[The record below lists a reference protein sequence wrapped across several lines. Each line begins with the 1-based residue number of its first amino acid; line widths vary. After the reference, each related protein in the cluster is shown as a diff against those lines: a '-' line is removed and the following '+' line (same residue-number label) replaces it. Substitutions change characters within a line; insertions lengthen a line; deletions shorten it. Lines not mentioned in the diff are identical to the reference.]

1 MRQEC
6 INAVQNA
13 ASRKLTAQEI
23 QNIEDRIYRN
33 MRSIARD
40 DPASWRNLTEA
51 ERLRMAG
58 QKAADEILNEA
69 ALKKRR
75 VALTI
80 AARKRL
86 DDFINSYQGKDGKL
100 EALNRT
106 IAFHAD
112 GRSNF
117 LSVESRG
124 KATRDYALSQIQEAF
139 EAVDPR
145 FFHLFE
151 DEAGVRDIVYEIRGQ
166 ATGNAKAKAGAKAW
180 ADITELLRRRFNDA
194 GGDVG
199 FLENWGI
206 PQHHSMNKVGKVTQ
220 EQWVSD
226 VIGKLDRKYY
236 VKENGELMNDTEVSA
251 FLGEAYTTIATGGL
265 NKLSEGGLRLSGSRA
280 NRGNASR
287 QIHFKDGD
295 AYLEYQKQY
304 GEKSLWEV
312 MVGHLEGISKDIA
325 LVETYGPN
333 PDHVFRS
340 LLDELSAETAI
351 ANPQRTGRVKRLAN
365 STENLY
371 NFIAGKTQPIA
382 NPHIAQWSDNIRNW
396 MVASRL
402 GSALLAS
409 FSDLGTMYLS
419 AKVANLPMNKL
430 LMNQLEVMDPTN
442 RTELARARRAGLA
455 MESLLGSV
463 NRWAMDNMGP
473 STARWAATAVMRA
486 SGLTA
491 WSDAHKRA
499 YGVTMMGSLG
509 EVVHAHRDLS
519 QLPADDFRIIKSKG
533 VTERDW
539 SVWQLAERE
548 DWGKGNNTMLTP
560 ESIMRIPDDMVS
572 HLGPPERVKFDAMR
586 RLLGAVAEEVDMA
599 VITPGAREQMM
610 TGGGIQRGTWKGE
623 LTRSVFLFKSFPI
636 SVVMRHYS
644 RAMGMPSAGGR
655 AAYIAAFIASTTML
669 GALSQQLNDMAS
681 GRNPRAIVGEDAGK
695 FWIGALLK
703 GGGLGLYGDFLLSDH
718 TRYGSGALASMLGPV
733 AGLVDDVVKLG
744 QGIPLNAVEGKPEQT
759 GGDLVKLSK
768 GLIPGA
774 NLWYAKAALD
784 HMIFN
789 QMQEYFSPGYL
800 RKVEQRSKKNFNQ
813 TYWWR
818 PRDTTPGDAP
828 DLGKAIGK

>member
-6 INAVQNA
+6 IKAVQDA
-13 ASRKLTAQEI
+13 AKRTLTSREI

-33 MRSIARD
+33 MRQLARN
-40 DPASWRNLTEA
+40 DPASWRQMTEA
-51 ERLRMAG
+51 ERLRRAG
-58 QKAADEILNEA
+58 QLAADELKNEA
-69 ALKKRR
+69 GLKRRR

-80 AARKRL
+80 AARQRL
-86 DDFINSYQGKDGKL
+86 DAFINSYQGKDGKL

-112 GRSNF
+112 GKSNF

-151 DEAGVRDIVYEIRGQ
+151 DEASVRDLVYEIRGQ
-166 ATGNAKAKAGAKAW
+166 ATNNVRAKKGAKAW
-180 ADITELLRRRFNDA
+180 SDVTELLRRRFNDA
-194 GGDVG
+194 GGDIG
-199 FLENWGI
+199 YLENWGI
-206 PQHHSMNKVGKVTQ
+206 PQHHSMEKVSRVSQ
-220 EQWVSD
+220 DQWVSD

-236 VKENGELMNDTEVSA
+236 IKEDGQLMGDIEVSA
-251 FLGEAYTTIATGGL
+251 FLAEAYNTIATGGL
-265 NKLSEGGLRLSGSRA
+265 NKLSDSGMRLSGARA

-287 QIHFKDGD
+287 QIHFKDAD
-295 AYLEYQKQY
+295 SYLEYQQQY
-304 GEKSLWEV
+304 GDRSLWEV

-340 LLDELSAETAI
+340 ILDEVTAKT
-351 ANPQRTGRVKRLAN
+351 ATENPERTGRVKRLAN

-371 NFIAGKTQPIA
+371 NFISGKTQPIA
-382 NPHIAQWSDNIRNW
+382 NPHIARWSDNIRNW

-419 AKVANLPMNKL
+419 AKVTNLPMNQL
-430 LMNQLEVMDPTN
+430 FRNQLEAMDPTN

-473 STARWAATAVMRA
+473 SKARWAATAVMRA

-509 EVVHAHRDLS
+509 DIVTRTPDLAS
-519 QLPADDFRIIKSKG
+519 LDDADFRILKSKG
-533 VTERDW
+533 VTEQDF
-539 SVWQLAERE
+539 SVWKLADQE

-560 ESIMRIPDDMVS
+560 ESIMRIPDDAVK
-572 HLGPPERVKFDAMR
+572 HLGAPERVKFDAMR

-599 VITPGAREQMM
+599 VITPGAREQMV
-610 TGGGIQRGTWKGE
+610 TGGGLQRGTWKGE
-623 LTRSVFLFKSFPI
+623 LVRSVFLFKSFPI
-636 SVVMRHYS
+636 SVVMRHWS

-655 AAYIAAFIASTTML
+655 AAYIGTFIASTTIL

-681 GRNPRAIVGEDAGK
+681 GRNPREMTGEEAPK
-695 FWIGALLK
+695 FWLGALLK

-718 TRYGSGALASMLGPV
+718 TRYGGGALASMLGPV

-759 GGDLVKLSK
+759 GGDMVKLGK

-800 RKVEQRSKKNFNQ
+800 RKVEQRSKKQFNQ

-818 PRDTTPGDAP
+818 PQDTLPQ
-828 DLGKAIGK
+828 

>member
-6 INAVQNA
+6 INAVQQA
-13 ASRKLTAQEI
+13 ASRRLTQQEI
-23 QNIEDRIYRN
+23 KNIEDRIYRS
-33 MRSIARD
+33 MRQLARN
-40 DPASWRNLTEA
+40 DPASWRAMTDA
-51 ERLRMAG
+51 ERLRRAG
-58 QKAADEILNEA
+58 QLAANELTNEA

-80 AARKRL
+80 AARQRL
-86 DDFINSYQGKDGKL
+86 DAFIKTYQGKDGKL

-112 GRSNF
+112 GKSNF

-139 EAVDPR
+139 EAVDQR

-151 DEAGVRDIVYEIRGQ
+151 DEASVRDLVYEMRGQ
-166 ATGNAKAKAGAKAW
+166 DTGNVRAKKGAKAW
-180 ADITELLRRRFNDA
+180 AGVTELLRQRFNDA
-194 GGDVG
+194 GGDIG
-199 FLENWGI
+199 YLENWGI
-206 PQHHSMNKVGKVTQ
+206 PQHHSMEKVGRVPQDK
-220 EQWVSD
+220 WVSH

-236 VKENGELMNDTEVSA
+236 IKDDGQLMSDAELKT
-251 FLGEAYTTIATGGL
+251 FLGEAYNTIATGGL
-265 NKLSEGGLRLSGSRA
+265 NKLSDTGMRISGARS

-287 QIHFKDGD
+287 QIHFKDAD
-295 AYLEYQKQY
+295 SYLEYQREY
-304 GEKSLWEV
+304 GDRSLWEV

-340 LLDELSAETAI
+340 ILDEVTAEQAT
-351 ANPQRTGRVKRLAN
+351 ANPERTGRIKRLAN

-382 NPHIAQWSDNIRNW
+382 NPHIARWSDNIRNW

-409 FSDLGTMYLS
+409 FSDLGTMYMS
-419 AKVANLPMNKL
+419 AKVANIPMNRL
-430 LMNQLEVMDPTN
+430 FMNQLEAMNPAN

-473 STARWAATAVMRA
+473 SVSRWAATAVMRA

-491 WSDAHKRA
+491 WTDAHKRA

-509 EVVHAHRDLS
+509 EVVSRAPDLRS
-519 QLPADDFRIIKSKG
+519 LDDSDFRILKSKG
-533 VTERDW
+533 ITEQDF
-539 SVWQLAERE
+539 SVWKLAQQE
-548 DWGKGNNTMLTP
+548 DWGNGNTTMLTP
-560 ESIMRIPDDMVS
+560 ESIMRIPDAAVM
-572 HLGPPERVKFDAMR
+572 HLGLPERVRFEAMR
-586 RLLGAVAEEVDMA
+586 RLLAAVSEEVDMA
-599 VITPGAREQMM
+599 VITPGAREQLL
-610 TGGGIQRGTWKGE
+610 TGGGLQRGTWKGE

-636 SVVMRHYS
+636 SVVLRHWT

-655 AAYIAAFIASTTML
+655 AAYIAAFLASTTML
-669 GALSQQLNDMAS
+669 GALSQQLNDLAS
-681 GRNPRAIVGEDAGK
+681 GRNPREMTGKDAGK
-695 FWIGALLK
+695 FWLGALLK

-718 TRYGSGALASMLGPV
+718 TRYGGGALASMLGPV
-733 AGLVDDVVKLG
+733 AGLVDDVVKLA

-759 GGDLVKLSK
+759 GGDLVKLGK

-789 QMQEYFSPGYL
+789 QLQEYFSPGYL
-800 RKVEQRSKKNFNQ
+800 RKMEQRSKKEFNQ

-818 PRDTTPGDAP
+818 PQDVTPE
-828 DLGKAIGK
+828 

>member
-6 INAVQNA
+6 INAVQQA
-13 ASRKLTAQEI
+13 AQRTLTAREI

-33 MRSIARD
+33 MRQLARN
-40 DPASWRNLTEA
+40 DPASWRQMTDA
-51 ERLRMAG
+51 ERLRHAG
-58 QKAADEILNEA
+58 QLAADELQQEA
-69 ALKKRR
+69 GLKRRR

-80 AARKRL
+80 AARQRL
-86 DDFINSYQGKDGKL
+86 DAFINGYQGTDGKL
-100 EALNRT
+100 GALNRT
-106 IAFHAD
+106 IAFSAD
-112 GRSNF
+112 GKSNF

-151 DEAGVRDIVYEIRGQ
+151 DEKGVRDLVFEIRGQ
-166 ATGNAKAKAGAKAW
+166 DTGNIKAKKGAKAW
-180 ADITELLRRRFNDA
+180 ADVTELLRRRFNDA
-194 GGDVG
+194 GGDIG
-199 FLENWGI
+199 YLENWGI
-206 PQHHSMNKVGKVTQ
+206 PQHHSMEKVGRATR

-236 VKENGELMNDTEVSA
+236 IKEDGQLMSDAEVTA
-251 FLGEAYTTIATGGL
+251 FLGEAYNTIATGGL
-265 NKLSEGGLRLSGSRA
+265 NKLSDSGMRLSGARA

-287 QIHFKDGD
+287 QIHFKDAD
-295 AYLEYQKQY
+295 SYLEYQRQY
-304 GEKSLWEV
+304 GDRSLWEV

-333 PDHVFRS
+333 PDHVFRAI
-340 LLDELSAETAI
+340 LDEVTAETATV
-351 ANPQRTGRVKRLAN
+351 NPQRTGQVKRMAN

-371 NFIAGKTQPIA
+371 NFISGKTQPIA

-396 MVASRL
+396 LVASRL

-419 AKVANLPMNKL
+419 AKVTNLPMNQL
-430 LMNQLEVMDPTN
+430 FRNQLEAMDPTN

-473 STARWAATAVMRA
+473 SKARWAATAVMRA

-509 EVVHAHRDLS
+509 EVVSRSPDLRS
-519 QLPADDFRIIKSKG
+519 LDGGDFRILKSKG
-533 VTERDW
+533 ITEQDF
-539 SVWQLAERE
+539 SVWKLADQE

-560 ESIMRIPDDMVS
+560 ESIMRIPDDAVK
-572 HLGPPERVKFDAMR
+572 HLGAPERVKFEAMR
-586 RLLGAVAEEVDMA
+586 KLLGAVTEEVDMA
-599 VITPGAREQMM
+599 VITPGVREQVF
-610 TGGGIQRGTWKGE
+610 TGSGIQRGTWKGE

-636 SVVMRHYS
+636 SVVMRHWH

-655 AAYIAAFIASTTML
+655 AAYIATFIASTTLL

-681 GRNPRAIVGEDAGK
+681 GRNPREMAGK
-695 FWIGALLK
+695 DAAKFWLGALLK

-733 AGLVDDVVKLG
+733 AGLVDDVIKIG
-744 QGIPLNAVEGKPEQT
+744 QGIPLNAIEGKSEQT
-759 GGDLVKLSK
+759 GGDLVKLGK
-768 GLIPGA
+768 GLTPGA
-774 NLWYAKAALD
+774 NIWYLKAALD

-800 RKVEQRSKKNFNQ
+800 RKMEQRSKKEFNQ

-818 PRDTTPGDAP
+818 PQDVTPQ
-828 DLGKAIGK
+828 

>member
-6 INAVQNA
+6 INAVQQA
-13 ASRKLTAQEI
+13 ASRRLTQQEI
-23 QNIEDRIYRN
+23 KNIEDRIYRN
-33 MRSIARD
+33 MRQLARN
-40 DPASWRNLTEA
+40 DPASWRAMTDA
-51 ERLRMAG
+51 ERLRRAG
-58 QKAADEILNEA
+58 QLAANELTNEA

-80 AARKRL
+80 AARQRL
-86 DDFINSYQGKDGKL
+86 DAFIKTYQGKDGKL

-112 GRSNF
+112 GKSNF

-151 DEAGVRDIVYEIRGQ
+151 DEASVRDLVYEMRGQ
-166 ATGNAKAKAGAKAW
+166 DTGNVRAKKGAKAW
-180 ADITELLRRRFNDA
+180 AGVTELLRQRFNDA
-194 GGDVG
+194 GGDIG
-199 FLENWGI
+199 YLENWGI
-206 PQHHSMNKVGKVTQ
+206 PQHHSMEKVGRVPQDK
-220 EQWVSD
+220 WVSD
-226 VIGKLDRKYY
+226 VIDKLDRKYY
-236 VKENGELMNDTEVSA
+236 IKDDGQLMSDAELTT
-251 FLGEAYTTIATGGL
+251 FLGEAYNTIATGGL
-265 NKLSEGGLRLSGSRA
+265 NKLSDTGMRISGARS

-287 QIHFKDGD
+287 QIHFKDAD
-295 AYLEYQKQY
+295 SYLEYQREY
-304 GEKSLWEV
+304 GDRSLWEV

-340 LLDELSAETAI
+340 ILDEVTAEQAT
-351 ANPQRTGRVKRLAN
+351 ANPECTGRIKRLAN

-382 NPHIAQWSDNIRNW
+382 NPHIARWSDNIRNW

-409 FSDLGTMYLS
+409 FSDLGTMYMS
-419 AKVANLPMNKL
+419 AKVANIPMNRL
-430 LMNQLEVMDPTN
+430 FMNQLEAMNPAN
-442 RTELARARRAGLA
+442 RMELARARRAGLA

-473 STARWAATAVMRA
+473 SVSRWAATAVMRA

-491 WSDAHKRA
+491 WTDAHKRA

-509 EVVHAHRDLS
+509 EVVSRAPDLRS
-519 QLPADDFRIIKSKG
+519 LDDSDFRILKSKG
-533 VTERDW
+533 ITEQDF
-539 SVWQLAERE
+539 SVWKLAQQE
-548 DWGKGNNTMLTP
+548 DWGNGNTTMLTP
-560 ESIMRIPDDMVS
+560 ESIMRIPDAAVM
-572 HLGPPERVKFDAMR
+572 HLGLPERVRFEAMR
-586 RLLGAVAEEVDMA
+586 RLLAAVSEEVDMA
-599 VITPGAREQMM
+599 VITPGAREQLF
-610 TGGGIQRGTWKGE
+610 TGGGLQRGTWKGE

-636 SVVMRHYS
+636 SVVLRHWT

-655 AAYIAAFIASTTML
+655 AAYIAAFLASTTML

-681 GRNPRAIVGEDAGK
+681 GRNPREMVGKDAGK
-695 FWIGALLK
+695 FWLGALLK

-718 TRYGSGALASMLGPV
+718 TRYGGGALASMLGPV
-733 AGLVDDVVKLG
+733 AGLVDDVVKLA

-759 GGDLVKLSK
+759 GGDLVKLGK

-789 QMQEYFSPGYL
+789 QLQEYFSPGYL
-800 RKVEQRSKKNFNQ
+800 RKVEQRSKKQFNQ

-818 PRDTTPGDAP
+818 PQDVTPE
-828 DLGKAIGK
+828 

>member
-6 INAVQNA
+6 INAVQQA
-13 ASRKLTAQEI
+13 ASRRLTQQEI
-23 QNIEDRIYRN
+23 KNIEDRIYRN
-33 MRSIARD
+33 MRQLARN
-40 DPASWRNLTEA
+40 DPASWRAMTDA
-51 ERLRMAG
+51 ERLRRAG
-58 QKAADEILNEA
+58 QLAANELTNEA

-80 AARKRL
+80 AARQRL
-86 DDFINSYQGKDGKL
+86 DAFIKTYQGKDGKL

-112 GRSNF
+112 GKSNF

-139 EAVDPR
+139 EAVDSR

-151 DEAGVRDIVYEIRGQ
+151 DEASVRDLVYEMRGQ
-166 ATGNAKAKAGAKAW
+166 DTGNVRAKKGAKAW
-180 ADITELLRRRFNDA
+180 AGVTELLRQRFNDA
-194 GGDVG
+194 GGDIG
-199 FLENWGI
+199 YLENWGI
-206 PQHHSMNKVGKVTQ
+206 PQHHSMEKVGRVPQDK
-220 EQWVSD
+220 WVSD

-236 VKENGELMNDTEVSA
+236 IKDDGQLMSDAELKT
-251 FLGEAYTTIATGGL
+251 FLGEAYNTIATGGL
-265 NKLSEGGLRLSGSRA
+265 NKLSDTGMRISGARS

-287 QIHFKDGD
+287 QIHFKDAD
-295 AYLEYQKQY
+295 SYLEYQREY
-304 GEKSLWEV
+304 GDRSLWEV

-340 LLDELSAETAI
+340 ILDEVTAEQAT
-351 ANPQRTGRVKRLAN
+351 ANPERTGRIKRLAN

-382 NPHIAQWSDNIRNW
+382 NPHIARWSDNIRNW

-409 FSDLGTMYLS
+409 FSDLGTMYMS
-419 AKVANLPMNKL
+419 AKVANIPMNRL
-430 LMNQLEVMDPTN
+430 FMNQLEAMNPAN

-473 STARWAATAVMRA
+473 SVSRWAATAVMRA

-491 WSDAHKRA
+491 WTDAHKRA

-509 EVVHAHRDLS
+509 EVVSRAPDLRS
-519 QLPADDFRIIKSKG
+519 LDDSDFRILKSKG
-533 VTERDW
+533 ITEQDF
-539 SVWQLAERE
+539 SVWKLAQQE
-548 DWGKGNNTMLTP
+548 DWGNGNTTMLTP
-560 ESIMRIPDDMVS
+560 ESIMRIPDAAVM
-572 HLGPPERVKFDAMR
+572 HLGLPERVRFEAMR
-586 RLLGAVAEEVDMA
+586 RLLAAVSEEVDMA
-599 VITPGAREQMM
+599 VITPGAREKLL
-610 TGGGIQRGTWKGE
+610 TGGGLQRGTWKGE

-636 SVVMRHYS
+636 SVVLRHWT

-655 AAYIAAFIASTTML
+655 AAYIAAFLASTTML
-669 GALSQQLNDMAS
+669 GALSQQLNDLAS
-681 GRNPRAIVGEDAGK
+681 GRNPREMTGKDAGK
-695 FWIGALLK
+695 FWLGALLK

-718 TRYGSGALASMLGPV
+718 TRYGGGALASMLGPV
-733 AGLVDDVVKLG
+733 AGLVDDVVKLA

-759 GGDLVKLSK
+759 GGDLVKLGK

-789 QMQEYFSPGYL
+789 QLQEYFSPGYL
-800 RKVEQRSKKNFNQ
+800 RKMEQRSKKEFNQ

-818 PRDTTPGDAP
+818 PQDVTPE
-828 DLGKAIGK
+828 

>member
-6 INAVQNA
+6 INAVQQA
-13 ASRKLTAQEI
+13 AQRTLTAREI

-33 MRSIARD
+33 MRQLARN
-40 DPASWRNLTEA
+40 DPASWRQMTDA
-51 ERLRMAG
+51 ERLRRAG
-58 QKAADEILNEA
+58 QLAADELQQEA
-69 ALKKRR
+69 GLKRRR

-80 AARKRL
+80 AARQRL
-86 DDFINSYQGKDGKL
+86 DAFINGYQGTDGKL
-100 EALNRT
+100 GALNRT
-106 IAFHAD
+106 IAFSAD
-112 GRSNF
+112 GKSNF

-151 DEAGVRDIVYEIRGQ
+151 DEKGVRDLVFEIRGQ
-166 ATGNAKAKAGAKAW
+166 DTGNIKAKKGAKAW
-180 ADITELLRRRFNDA
+180 ADVTELLRRRFNDA
-194 GGDVG
+194 GGDIG
-199 FLENWGI
+199 YLENWGI
-206 PQHHSMNKVGKVTQ
+206 PQHHSMEKVGRATR

-236 VKENGELMNDTEVSA
+236 IKEDGQLMSDAEVTA
-251 FLGEAYTTIATGGL
+251 FLGEAYNTIATGGL
-265 NKLSEGGLRLSGSRA
+265 NKLSDSGMRLSGARA

-287 QIHFKDGD
+287 QIHFKDAD
-295 AYLEYQKQY
+295 SYLEYQRQY
-304 GEKSLWEV
+304 GDRSLWEV

-340 LLDELSAETAI
+340 ILDEVTAETAT
-351 ANPQRTGRVKRLAN
+351 ANPERTGTIKNLAN
-365 STENLY
+365 KTENLY
-371 NFIAGKTQPIA
+371 NFISGRTQPVA
-382 NPHIAQWSDNIRNW
+382 NQLIAQWSDNIRNW
-396 MVASRL
+396 LVASRL

-419 AKVANLPMNKL
+419 AKVTNLPMNQL
-430 LMNQLEVMDPTN
+430 FRNQLEAMDPTN

-473 STARWAATAVMRA
+473 SKARWAATAVMRA
-486 SGLTA
+486 SGLVA

-499 YGVTMMGSLG
+499 YGVTMMGSIG
-509 EVVHAHRDLS
+509 DVVGRTADLRS
-519 QLPADDFRIIKSKG
+519 LDDGDFRILKSKG
-533 VTERDW
+533 VTENDFA
-539 SVWQLAERE
+539 VWKLADQE

-560 ESIMRIPDDMVS
+560 ESIMRIPDDAVK
-572 HLGPPERVKFDAMR
+572 HLGAPERVKFEAMR

-599 VITPGAREQMM
+599 VITPGAREQLFT
-610 TGGGIQRGTWKGE
+610 TGGGQQRGTWKGE
-623 LTRSVFLFKSFPI
+623 LVRSVFLFKSFPI
-636 SVVMRHYS
+636 SVVMRHWS

-655 AAYIAAFIASTTML
+655 AAYIGAFIASTTML

-681 GRNPRAIVGEDAGK
+681 GRNPRDMTGEDAPK
-695 FWIGALLK
+695 FWLGALLK

-718 TRYGSGALASMLGPV
+718 TRYGGGALASMLGPV

-759 GGDLVKLSK
+759 GGDLVKLGK

-789 QMQEYFSPGYL
+789 QLQEYFSPGYL

-818 PRDTTPGDAP
+818 PQDVTPQ
-828 DLGKAIGK
+828 

>member
-6 INAVQNA
+6 INAVQQA
-13 ASRKLTAQEI
+13 ASRRLTQQEI
-23 QNIEDRIYRN
+23 KNIEDRIYRN
-33 MRSIARD
+33 MRQLARN
-40 DPASWRNLTEA
+40 DPASWRAMTDA
-51 ERLRMAG
+51 ERLRRAG
-58 QKAADEILNEA
+58 QLAANELTNEA

-80 AARKRL
+80 AARQRL
-86 DDFINSYQGKDGKL
+86 DAFIKTYQGKDGKL

-112 GRSNF
+112 GKSNF

-139 EAVDPR
+139 ETVDPR

-151 DEAGVRDIVYEIRGQ
+151 DEASVRDLVYEMRGQ
-166 ATGNAKAKAGAKAW
+166 DTGNVRAKKGAKAW
-180 ADITELLRRRFNDA
+180 AGVTELLRQRFNDA
-194 GGDVG
+194 GGDIG
-199 FLENWGI
+199 YLENWGI
-206 PQHHSMNKVGKVTQ
+206 PQHHSMEKVGRVPQDK
-220 EQWVSD
+220 WVSD

-236 VKENGELMNDTEVSA
+236 IKDDGQLMSDAELKT
-251 FLGEAYTTIATGGL
+251 FLGEAYNTIATGGL
-265 NKLSEGGLRLSGSRA
+265 NKLSDTGMRTSGARS

-287 QIHFKDGD
+287 QIHFKDAD
-295 AYLEYQKQY
+295 SYLEYQREY
-304 GEKSLWEV
+304 GDRSLWEV

-340 LLDELSAETAI
+340 ILDEVTAEQAT
-351 ANPQRTGRVKRLAN
+351 ANPERTGRIKRLAN

-382 NPHIAQWSDNIRNW
+382 NPHIARWSDNIRNW

-409 FSDLGTMYLS
+409 FSDLGTMYMS
-419 AKVANLPMNKL
+419 AKVANIPMNRL
-430 LMNQLEVMDPTN
+430 FMNQLEAMNPAN

-473 STARWAATAVMRA
+473 SVSRWAATAVMRA

-491 WSDAHKRA
+491 WTDAHKRA

-509 EVVHAHRDLS
+509 EVVSRAPDLRS
-519 QLPADDFRIIKSKG
+519 LDDSDFRILKSKG
-533 VTERDW
+533 ITEQDF
-539 SVWQLAERE
+539 SVWKLAQQE
-548 DWGKGNNTMLTP
+548 DWGNGNTTMLTP
-560 ESIMRIPDDMVS
+560 ESIMRIPDAAVM
-572 HLGPPERVKFDAMR
+572 HLGLPERVRFEAMR
-586 RLLGAVAEEVDMA
+586 RLLAAVSEEVDMA
-599 VITPGAREQMM
+599 VITPGAREQLL
-610 TGGGIQRGTWKGE
+610 TGGGLQRGTWKGE

-636 SVVMRHYS
+636 SVVLRHWT

-655 AAYIAAFIASTTML
+655 AAYIAAFLASTTML
-669 GALSQQLNDMAS
+669 GALSQQLNDLAS
-681 GRNPRAIVGEDAGK
+681 GRNPREMTGKDAGK
-695 FWIGALLK
+695 FWLGALLK

-718 TRYGSGALASMLGPV
+718 TRYGGGALASMLGPV
-733 AGLVDDVVKLG
+733 AGLVDDVVKLA

-759 GGDLVKLSK
+759 GGDLVKLGK

-789 QMQEYFSPGYL
+789 QLQEYFSPGYL
-800 RKVEQRSKKNFNQ
+800 RKMEQRSKKEFNQ

-818 PRDTTPGDAP
+818 PQDVTPE
-828 DLGKAIGK
+828 

>member
-6 INAVQNA
+6 INAVQQA
-13 ASRKLTAQEI
+13 ASRRLTQQEI

-33 MRSIARD
+33 MRQLARN
-40 DPASWRNLTEA
+40 DPASWRAMTDA
-51 ERLRMAG
+51 ERLRRAG
-58 QKAADEILNEA
+58 QLAANELTNEA
-69 ALKKRR
+69 ALKRRR

-80 AARKRL
+80 AARQRL
-86 DDFINSYQGKDGKL
+86 DAFIKTYQGKDGKL

-112 GRSNF
+112 GKSNF

-151 DEAGVRDIVYEIRGQ
+151 DEASVRDLVYEMRGQ
-166 ATGNAKAKAGAKAW
+166 DTGNVRAKKGAKAW
-180 ADITELLRRRFNDA
+180 AGVTELLRQRFNDA
-194 GGDVG
+194 GGDIG
-199 FLENWGI
+199 YLENWGI
-206 PQHHSMNKVGKVTQ
+206 PQHHSMEKVGRVSQDK
-220 EQWVSD
+220 WISD

-236 VKENGELMNDTEVSA
+236 IKDDGQLMSDAELKA
-251 FLGEAYTTIATGGL
+251 FLGEAYNTIATGGL
-265 NKLSEGGLRLSGSRA
+265 NKLSDTGMRISGARS

-287 QIHFKDGD
+287 QIHFKDAD
-295 AYLEYQKQY
+295 SYLEYQREY
-304 GEKSLWEV
+304 GDRSLWEV

-340 LLDELSAETAI
+340 ILDEVTAEQAT
-351 ANPQRTGRVKRLAN
+351 ANPERTGRIKRLAN

-382 NPHIAQWSDNIRNW
+382 NPHIARWSDNIRNW

-409 FSDLGTMYLS
+409 FSDLGTMYMS
-419 AKVANLPMNKL
+419 AKVANIPMNRL
-430 LMNQLEVMDPTN
+430 FMNQLEAMNPAN

-473 STARWAATAVMRA
+473 SVSRWAATAVMRA

-491 WSDAHKRA
+491 WTDAHKRA

-509 EVVHAHRDLS
+509 EVVSMAPDLRS
-519 QLPADDFRIIKSKG
+519 LDDSDFRILKSKG
-533 VTERDW
+533 ITEQDF
-539 SVWQLAERE
+539 SVWKLAQQE
-548 DWGKGNNTMLTP
+548 DWGNGNTTMLTP
-560 ESIMRIPDDMVS
+560 ESIMRIPDAAVM
-572 HLGPPERVKFDAMR
+572 HLGLPERVRFEAMR
-586 RLLGAVAEEVDMA
+586 RLLAAVSEEVDMA
-599 VITPGAREQMM
+599 VITPGAREQLL
-610 TGGGIQRGTWKGE
+610 TGGGLQRGTWKGE
-623 LTRSVFLFKSFPI
+623 LTSSVFLFKSFPI
-636 SVVMRHYS
+636 SVVLRHWT

-655 AAYIAAFIASTTML
+655 AAYIAAFLASTTML

-681 GRNPRAIVGEDAGK
+681 GRNPREMVGKDAGK
-695 FWIGALLK
+695 FWLGALLK

-718 TRYGSGALASMLGPV
+718 TRYGGGALASMLGPV
-733 AGLVDDVVKLG
+733 AGLVDDVVKLA

-759 GGDLVKLSK
+759 GGDLVKLGK

-789 QMQEYFSPGYL
+789 QLQEYFSPGYL
-800 RKVEQRSKKNFNQ
+800 RKVEQRSKKQFNQ

-818 PRDTTPGDAP
+818 PQDVTPE
-828 DLGKAIGK
+828 

>member
-6 INAVQNA
+6 INAVQQA
-13 ASRKLTAQEI
+13 ASRRLTQQEI
-23 QNIEDRIYRN
+23 QNIEDRIYRK
-33 MRSIARD
+33 MRQLARN
-40 DPASWRNLTEA
+40 DPASWRAMTDA
-51 ERLRMAG
+51 ERLRRAG
-58 QKAADEILNEA
+58 QLAANELTNEA
-69 ALKKRR
+69 ALKRRR

-86 DDFINSYQGKDGKL
+86 DAFIKTYQGKDGKL

-112 GRSNF
+112 GKSNF

-151 DEAGVRDIVYEIRGQ
+151 DEASVRDLVYEMRGQ
-166 ATGNAKAKAGAKAW
+166 DTGNVRAKKGAKAW
-180 ADITELLRRRFNDA
+180 AGVTELLRQRFNDA
-194 GGDVG
+194 GGDIG
-199 FLENWGI
+199 YLENWGI
-206 PQHHSMNKVGKVTQ
+206 PQHHSMEKVGRVSQDK
-220 EQWVSD
+220 WISD

-236 VKENGELMNDTEVSA
+236 IKDDGQLMSDAELKT
-251 FLGEAYTTIATGGL
+251 FLGEAYNTIATGGL
-265 NKLSEGGLRLSGSRA
+265 NKLSDTGMRISGARS

-287 QIHFKDGD
+287 QIHFKDAD
-295 AYLEYQKQY
+295 SYLEYQREY
-304 GEKSLWEV
+304 GDRSLWEV

-340 LLDELSAETAI
+340 ILDEVTAEQAT
-351 ANPQRTGRVKRLAN
+351 ANPERTGRIKRLAN

-382 NPHIAQWSDNIRNW
+382 NPHIARWSDNIRNW

-409 FSDLGTMYLS
+409 FSDLGTMYMS
-419 AKVANLPMNKL
+419 AKVANIPMNRL
-430 LMNQLEVMDPTN
+430 FMNQLEAMNPAN

-473 STARWAATAVMRA
+473 SVSRWAATAVMRA

-491 WSDAHKRA
+491 WTDAHKRA

-509 EVVHAHRDLS
+509 EVVSRSPDLRS
-519 QLPADDFRIIKSKG
+519 LDDSDFRILKSKG
-533 VTERDW
+533 ITEQDF
-539 SVWQLAERE
+539 SVWKLAQQE
-548 DWGKGNNTMLTP
+548 DWGNGNTTMLTP
-560 ESIMRIPDDMVS
+560 ESIMRIPDAAVM
-572 HLGPPERVKFDAMR
+572 HLGLPERVRFEAMR
-586 RLLGAVAEEVDMA
+586 RLLAAVSEEVDMA
-599 VITPGAREQMM
+599 VITPGAREQLL
-610 TGGGIQRGTWKGE
+610 TGGGLQRGTWKGE

-636 SVVMRHYS
+636 SVVLRHWT

-655 AAYIAAFIASTTML
+655 AAYIAAFLASTTML
-669 GALSQQLNDMAS
+669 GALSQQLNDIAS
-681 GRNPRAIVGEDAGK
+681 GRNPREMVGKDAGK
-695 FWIGALLK
+695 FWLGALLK

-718 TRYGSGALASMLGPV
+718 TRYGGGALASMLGPV
-733 AGLVDDVVKLG
+733 AGLVDDVVKLA

-759 GGDLVKLSK
+759 GGDLVKLGK

-789 QMQEYFSPGYL
+789 QLQEYFSPGYL
-800 RKVEQRSKKNFNQ
+800 RKVEQRSKKQFNQ

-818 PRDTTPGDAP
+818 PQDVTPE
-828 DLGKAIGK
+828 

>member
-6 INAVQNA
+6 INAVQQA
-13 ASRKLTAQEI
+13 ASRRLTQQEI

-33 MRSIARD
+33 MRQLARN
-40 DPASWRNLTEA
+40 DPASWRAMTDA
-51 ERLRMAG
+51 ERLRRAG
-58 QKAADEILNEA
+58 QLAANELTNEA

-75 VALTI
+75 VALAI
-80 AARKRL
+80 AARQRL
-86 DDFINSYQGKDGKL
+86 DAFIKTYQGKDGKL

-112 GRSNF
+112 GKSNF

-151 DEAGVRDIVYEIRGQ
+151 DEASVRDLVYEMRGQ
-166 ATGNAKAKAGAKAW
+166 DTGNVRAKKGAKAW
-180 ADITELLRRRFNDA
+180 AGVTELLRQRFNDA
-194 GGDVG
+194 GGDIG
-199 FLENWGI
+199 YLENWGI
-206 PQHHSMNKVGKVTQ
+206 PQHHSMEKVGRVPQDK
-220 EQWVSD
+220 WVSD

-236 VKENGELMNDTEVSA
+236 IKDDGQLMSDAELTT
-251 FLGEAYTTIATGGL
+251 FLGEAYNTIATGGL
-265 NKLSEGGLRLSGSRA
+265 NKLSDTGMRISGARS

-287 QIHFKDGD
+287 QIHFKDAD
-295 AYLEYQKQY
+295 SYLEYQREY
-304 GEKSLWEV
+304 GDRSLWEV

-340 LLDELSAETAI
+340 ILDEVTAEQAT
-351 ANPQRTGRVKRLAN
+351 ANPERTGRIKRLAN

-382 NPHIAQWSDNIRNW
+382 NPHIARWSDNIRNW

-409 FSDLGTMYLS
+409 FSDLGTMYMS
-419 AKVANLPMNKL
+419 AKVANIPMNRL
-430 LMNQLEVMDPTN
+430 FMNQLEAMNPAN

-473 STARWAATAVMRA
+473 SVSRWAATAVMRA

-491 WSDAHKRA
+491 WTDAHKRA

-509 EVVHAHRDLS
+509 EVVSRAPDLRS
-519 QLPADDFRIIKSKG
+519 LDDSDFRILKSKG
-533 VTERDW
+533 ITEQDF
-539 SVWQLAERE
+539 SVWKLAQQE
-548 DWGKGNNTMLTP
+548 DWGNGNTTMLTP
-560 ESIMRIPDDMVS
+560 ESIMRIPDAAVM
-572 HLGPPERVKFDAMR
+572 HLGLPERVRFEAMR
-586 RLLGAVAEEVDMA
+586 RLLAAVSEEVDMA
-599 VITPGAREQMM
+599 VITPGAREQLL
-610 TGGGIQRGTWKGE
+610 TGGGLQRGTWKGE

-636 SVVMRHYS
+636 SVVLRHWT

-655 AAYIAAFIASTTML
+655 AAYIAAFLASTTML
-669 GALSQQLNDMAS
+669 GALSQQLNDLAS
-681 GRNPRAIVGEDAGK
+681 GRNPREMTGKDAGK
-695 FWIGALLK
+695 FWLGALLK

-718 TRYGSGALASMLGPV
+718 TRYGGGALASMLGPV
-733 AGLVDDVVKLG
+733 AGLVDDVVKLA

-759 GGDLVKLSK
+759 GGDLVKLGK

-800 RKVEQRSKKNFNQ
+800 RKIEQRSKKEFNQ

-818 PRDTTPGDAP
+818 PQDVTPQ
-828 DLGKAIGK
+828 

>member
-6 INAVQNA
+6 INAVQQA
-13 ASRKLTAQEI
+13 AQRTLTAREI

-33 MRSIARD
+33 MRQLARN
-40 DPASWRNLTEA
+40 DPASWRQMTDA
-51 ERLRMAG
+51 ERLRRAG
-58 QKAADEILNEA
+58 QLAADELQQEA
-69 ALKKRR
+69 GLKRRR

-80 AARKRL
+80 AARQRL
-86 DDFINSYQGKDGKL
+86 DAFINSYQGTDGKL

-112 GRSNF
+112 GKSNF

-151 DEAGVRDIVYEIRGQ
+151 DEKGVRDLVFEIRGQ
-166 ATGNAKAKAGAKAW
+166 DTGNVKAKKGAKAW
-180 ADITELLRRRFNDA
+180 ADVTELLRRRFNDA
-194 GGDVG
+194 GGDIG
-199 FLENWGI
+199 YLENWGI
-206 PQHHSMNKVGKVTQ
+206 PQHHSMEKVGRATR

-236 VKENGELMNDTEVSA
+236 IKEDGQLMSDAEVTA
-251 FLGEAYTTIATGGL
+251 FLGEAYNTIATGGL
-265 NKLSEGGLRLSGSRA
+265 NKLSDSGMRLSGSRA

-287 QIHFKDGD
+287 QIHFKDAD
-295 AYLEYQKQY
+295 SYLEYQRQY
-304 GEKSLWEV
+304 GDRSLWEV

-340 LLDELSAETAI
+340 ILDEVTAKT
-351 ANPQRTGRVKRLAN
+351 ATENPESTGRVKRLAN

-371 NFIAGKTQPIA
+371 NFISGKTQPIA
-382 NPHIAQWSDNIRNW
+382 NPHIARWSDNIRNW

-419 AKVANLPMNKL
+419 AKVTNLPMNQL
-430 LMNQLEVMDPTN
+430 FRNQLEAMDPTN

-473 STARWAATAVMRA
+473 SKARWAATAVMRA

-509 EVVHAHRDLS
+509 DIVTRTPDLAS
-519 QLPADDFRIIKSKG
+519 LDDGDFRILKSKG
-533 VTERDW
+533 VTEQDF
-539 SVWQLAERE
+539 SVWKLADQE

-560 ESIMRIPDDMVS
+560 ESIMRIPDDAVK
-572 HLGPPERVKFDAMR
+572 HLGAPERVKFDAMR

-599 VITPGAREQMM
+599 VITPGAREQMV
-610 TGGGIQRGTWKGE
+610 TGGGLQRGTWKGE
-623 LTRSVFLFKSFPI
+623 LVRSVFLFKSFPI
-636 SVVMRHYS
+636 SVVMRHWS

-655 AAYIAAFIASTTML
+655 AAYIGTFIASTTIL

-681 GRNPRAIVGEDAGK
+681 GRNPREMTGEEAPK
-695 FWIGALLK
+695 FWLGALLK

-718 TRYGSGALASMLGPV
+718 TRYGGGALASMLGPV
-733 AGLVDDVVKLG
+733 AGLVDDVVKLS

-759 GGDLVKLSK
+759 GGDLVKLGK

-800 RKVEQRSKKNFNQ
+800 RKMEQRSKKEFNQ

-818 PRDTTPGDAP
+818 PQDVTPE
-828 DLGKAIGK
+828 

>member
-6 INAVQNA
+6 INAVQQA
-13 ASRKLTAQEI
+13 ASRRLTQQEI
-23 QNIEDRIYRN
+23 KNIEDRIYRN
-33 MRSIARD
+33 MRQLARN
-40 DPASWRNLTEA
+40 DPASWRAMTDA
-51 ERLRMAG
+51 ERLRRAG
-58 QKAADEILNEA
+58 QLAANELTNEA

-80 AARKRL
+80 AARQRL
-86 DDFINSYQGKDGKL
+86 DAFIKTYQGKDGKL

-112 GRSNF
+112 GKSNF

-151 DEAGVRDIVYEIRGQ
+151 DEASVRDLVYEMRGQ
-166 ATGNAKAKAGAKAW
+166 DTGNVRAKKGAKAW
-180 ADITELLRRRFNDA
+180 AGVTELLRQRFNDA
-194 GGDVG
+194 GGDIG
-199 FLENWGI
+199 YLENWGI
-206 PQHHSMNKVGKVTQ
+206 PQHHSMEKVGRVPQDK
-220 EQWVSD
+220 WVSD

-236 VKENGELMNDTEVSA
+236 IKDDGQLMSDAELKT
-251 FLGEAYTTIATGGL
+251 FLGEAYNTIATGGL
-265 NKLSEGGLRLSGSRA
+265 NKLSDTGMRISGARS

-287 QIHFKDGD
+287 QIHFKDAD
-295 AYLEYQKQY
+295 SYLEYQREY
-304 GEKSLWEV
+304 SDRSLWEV

-340 LLDELSAETAI
+340 ILDEVTAEQAT
-351 ANPQRTGRVKRLAN
+351 ANPERTGRIKRLAN

-382 NPHIAQWSDNIRNW
+382 NPHIARWSDNIRNW

-409 FSDLGTMYLS
+409 FSDLGTMYMS
-419 AKVANLPMNKL
+419 AKVANIPMNRL
-430 LMNQLEVMDPTN
+430 FMNQLEAMNPAN

-473 STARWAATAVMRA
+473 SVSRWAATAVMRA

-491 WSDAHKRA
+491 WTDAHKRA

-509 EVVHAHRDLS
+509 EVVSRAPDLRS
-519 QLPADDFRIIKSKG
+519 LDDSDFRILKSKG
-533 VTERDW
+533 ITEQDF
-539 SVWQLAERE
+539 SVWKLAQQE
-548 DWGKGNNTMLTP
+548 DWGNGNTTMLTP
-560 ESIMRIPDDMVS
+560 ESIMRIPDAAVM
-572 HLGPPERVKFDAMR
+572 HLGLPERVRFEAMR
-586 RLLGAVAEEVDMA
+586 RLLAAVSEEVDMA
-599 VITPGAREQMM
+599 VITPGAREKLL
-610 TGGGIQRGTWKGE
+610 TGGGLQRGTWKGE

-636 SVVMRHYS
+636 SVVLRHWT

-655 AAYIAAFIASTTML
+655 AAYIAAFLASTTML
-669 GALSQQLNDMAS
+669 GALSQQLNDLAS
-681 GRNPRAIVGEDAGK
+681 GRNPREMTGKDAGK
-695 FWIGALLK
+695 FWLGALLK

-718 TRYGSGALASMLGPV
+718 TRYGGGALASMLGPV
-733 AGLVDDVVKLG
+733 AGLVDDVVKLA

-759 GGDLVKLSK
+759 GGDLVKLGK

-789 QMQEYFSPGYL
+789 QLQEYFSPGYL
-800 RKVEQRSKKNFNQ
+800 RKMEQRSKKEFNQ

-818 PRDTTPGDAP
+818 PQDVTPE
-828 DLGKAIGK
+828 

>member
-6 INAVQNA
+6 INAVQQA
-13 ASRKLTAQEI
+13 AQRTLTAREI

-33 MRSIARD
+33 MRQLARN
-40 DPASWRNLTEA
+40 DPASWRQMTDA
-51 ERLRMAG
+51 ERLRRAG
-58 QKAADEILNEA
+58 QLAADELQQEA
-69 ALKKRR
+69 GLKRRR

-80 AARKRL
+80 AARQRL
-86 DDFINSYQGKDGKL
+86 DAFINGYQGTDGKL
-100 EALNRT
+100 GALNRT
-106 IAFHAD
+106 IAFSAD
-112 GRSNF
+112 GKSNF

-151 DEAGVRDIVYEIRGQ
+151 DEKGVRDLVFEIRGQ
-166 ATGNAKAKAGAKAW
+166 DTGNIKAKKGAKAW
-180 ADITELLRRRFNDA
+180 ADVTELLRRRFNDA
-194 GGDVG
+194 GGDIG
-199 FLENWGI
+199 YLENWGI
-206 PQHHSMNKVGKVTQ
+206 PQHHSMEKVGRATR

-236 VKENGELMNDTEVSA
+236 IKEDGQLMSDAEVTA
-251 FLGEAYTTIATGGL
+251 FLGEAYNTIATGGL
-265 NKLSEGGLRLSGSRA
+265 NKLSDSGMRLSGARA

-287 QIHFKDGD
+287 QIHFKDAD
-295 AYLEYQKQY
+295 SYLEYQRQY
-304 GEKSLWEV
+304 GDRSLWEV

-340 LLDELSAETAI
+340 ILDEVTAETATV
-351 ANPQRTGRVKRLAN
+351 NPQRTGQVKRMAN

-371 NFIAGKTQPIA
+371 NFISGKTQPIA

-396 MVASRL
+396 LVASRL

-419 AKVANLPMNKL
+419 AKVTNLQ
-430 LMNQLEVMDPTN
+430 MNQLFRNQLEAMDPTN
-442 RTELARARRAGLA
+442 RTELARSRRAGLA

-473 STARWAATAVMRA
+473 SKARWAATAVMRA

-509 EVVHAHRDLS
+509 EVVSRSPDLRS
-519 QLPADDFRIIKSKG
+519 LDGGDFRILKSKG
-533 VTERDW
+533 ITEQDF
-539 SVWQLAERE
+539 SVWKLADQE

-560 ESIMRIPDDMVS
+560 ESIMRIPDDAVK
-572 HLGPPERVKFDAMR
+572 HLGAPERVKFEAMR
-586 RLLGAVAEEVDMA
+586 KLLGAVAEEVDMA
-599 VITPGAREQMM
+599 VITPGAREQMI
-610 TGGGIQRGTWKGE
+610 TGGGLQRGTWKGE
-623 LTRSVFLFKSFPI
+623 LVRSVFLFKSFPI
-636 SVVMRHYS
+636 SVVMRHWS

-655 AAYIAAFIASTTML
+655 AAYIGAFIASTTIL

-681 GRNPRAIVGEDAGK
+681 GRNPREMTGEDAPK
-695 FWIGALLK
+695 FWLGALLK

-718 TRYGSGALASMLGPV
+718 TRYGGGALASMLGPV

-759 GGDLVKLSK
+759 GGDLVKLGK

-789 QMQEYFSPGYL
+789 QLQEYFSPGYL

-818 PRDTTPGDAP
+818 PQDVTPQ
-828 DLGKAIGK
+828 

>member
-6 INAVQNA
+6 IQAVQQA
-13 ASRKLTAQEI
+13 AQRNLTAAEI

-33 MRSIARD
+33 MRQLARN
-40 DPASWRNLTEA
+40 DPSSWRQMSDA
-51 ERLRMAG
+51 ERLRRAG
-58 QKAADEILNEA
+58 QLASEEFQHEA

-80 AARKRL
+80 AARARL
-86 DDFINSYQGKDGKL
+86 DAFIDSYEGKDGKL

-112 GRSNF
+112 GKSNF

-124 KATRDYALSQIQEAF
+124 KATRDYALSQLQEAF

-145 FFHLFE
+145 YFGLFE
-151 DEAGVRDIVYEIRGQ
+151 DEAGVRDLVFEIRGQ
-166 ATGNAKAKAGAKAW
+166 KTNNAKAKAGAKAW
-180 ADITELLRRRFNDA
+180 KEVADLLRRRFNDA
-194 GGDVG
+194 GGDIG
-199 FLENWGI
+199 YLETWGI
-206 PQHHSMNKVGKVTQ
+206 PQHHSMDKVGRVSQDK
-220 EQWVSD
+220 WVSD
-226 VIGKLDRKYY
+226 IIGKLDRKYY
-236 VKENGELMNDTEVSA
+236 TKEDGQLMNDTELSA
-251 FLGEAYTTIATGGL
+251 FLGEAYNTIATGGL
-265 NKLSEGGLRLSGSRA
+265 NKLGDSGLKISGSRA

-287 QIHFKDGD
+287 QIHFKDAD

-304 GEKSLWEV
+304 GDRSLWEV

-333 PDHVFRS
+333 PDHVFQS
-340 LLDELSAETAI
+340 MLTEFKSEAATE
-351 ANPQRTGRVKRLAN
+351 NPSRTGKIVRLAN

-371 NFIAGKTQPIA
+371 NFIAGKTQPVA
-382 NPHIAQWSDNIRNW
+382 NPHIARWSDNIRNW

-419 AKVANLPMNKL
+419 AKVTNLPMNQL
-430 LMNQLEVMDPTN
+430 LKNQLEVMNPTN
-442 RTELARARRAGLA
+442 KTELARARRAGLA

-499 YGVTMMGSLG
+499 YGVTMMGSIG
-509 EVVHAHRDLS
+509 DVVSRTNDLKSISPDDHRIL
-519 QLPADDFRIIKSKG
+519 LSKG
-533 VTERDW
+533 VTEQDFSIW
-539 SVWQLAERE
+539 KLALQE
-548 DWGKGNNTMLTP
+548 DWGNGNTTMLTP
-560 ESIMRIPDDMVS
+560 ESIMRIPDSAVQ
-572 HLGPPERVKFDAMR
+572 HLGSPERVKFDAMR
-586 RLLGAVAEEVDMA
+586 RLLGAVTEEVDIA
-599 VITPGAREQMM
+599 VITPGAREQMV
-610 TGGGIQRGTWKGE
+610 TGGGLQRGTWKGE
-623 LTRSVFLFKSFPI
+623 IVRSFFLFKSFPI
-636 SVVMRHYS
+636 SVVMRHWTRS
-644 RAMGMPSAGGR
+644 MGMPSAGGR
-655 AAYIAAFIASTTML
+655 AAYLASFIASTTIL
-669 GALSQQLNDMAS
+669 GAVSMQITDLIN
-681 GRNPRAIVGEDAGK
+681 GRNPKNMAGEHSGK
-695 FWIGALLK
+695 FWLNALLK
-703 GGGLGLYGDFLLSDH
+703 GGGLGLYGDFLFSDH
-718 TRYGSGALASMLGPV
+718 TRYGGGALASMLGPV
-733 AGLVDDVVKLG
+733 AGLIDDVVKLG
-744 QGIPLNAVEGKPEQT
+744 QGIPLNAVEGKNEQT
-759 GGDLVKLSK
+759 GGDLVKLGK

-800 RKVEQRSKKNFNQ
+800 RKMEQRSKKEFNQ

-818 PRDTTPGDAP
+818 PRDMTP
-828 DLGKAIGK
+828 

>member
-6 INAVQNA
+6 INAVQQA
-13 ASRKLTAQEI
+13 AQRTLTAREI

-33 MRSIARD
+33 MRQLARN
-40 DPASWRNLTEA
+40 DPASWRQMTDA
-51 ERLRMAG
+51 ERLRRAG
-58 QKAADEILNEA
+58 QLAADELQQEA
-69 ALKKRR
+69 GLKRRR

-80 AARKRL
+80 AARQRL
-86 DDFINSYQGKDGKL
+86 DAFINGYQGTDGKL
-100 EALNRT
+100 GALNRT
-106 IAFHAD
+106 IAFSAD
-112 GRSNF
+112 GKSNF

-151 DEAGVRDIVYEIRGQ
+151 DEKGVRDLVFEIRGQ
-166 ATGNAKAKAGAKAW
+166 DTGNIKAKKGAKAW
-180 ADITELLRRRFNDA
+180 ADVTELLRRRFNDA
-194 GGDVG
+194 GGDIG
-199 FLENWGI
+199 YLENWGI
-206 PQHHSMNKVGKVTQ
+206 PQHHSMEKVGRATR

-236 VKENGELMNDTEVSA
+236 IKEDGQLMSDAEVTA
-251 FLGEAYTTIATGGL
+251 FLGEAYNTIATGGL
-265 NKLSEGGLRLSGSRA
+265 NKLSDSGMRLSGARA

-287 QIHFKDGD
+287 QIHFKDAD
-295 AYLEYQKQY
+295 SYLEYQRQY
-304 GEKSLWEV
+304 GDRSLWEV

-333 PDHVFRS
+333 PDHVFRAI
-340 LLDELSAETAI
+340 LDEVTAETATV
-351 ANPQRTGRVKRLAN
+351 NPQRTGQVKRMAN

-371 NFIAGKTQPIA
+371 NFISGKTQPIA

-396 MVASRL
+396 LVASRL

-419 AKVANLPMNKL
+419 AKVTNLPMNQL
-430 LMNQLEVMDPTN
+430 FRNQLEAMDPTN

-473 STARWAATAVMRA
+473 SKARWAATAVMRA

-509 EVVHAHRDLS
+509 EVVSRSPDLRS
-519 QLPADDFRIIKSKG
+519 LDGGDFRILKSKG
-533 VTERDW
+533 ITEQDF
-539 SVWQLAERE
+539 SVWKLADQE

-560 ESIMRIPDDMVS
+560 ESIMRIPDDAVK
-572 HLGPPERVKFDAMR
+572 HLGAPERVKFEAMR
-586 RLLGAVAEEVDMA
+586 KLLGAVAEEVDMA
-599 VITPGAREQMM
+599 VITPGAREKMI
-610 TGGGIQRGTWKGE
+610 TGGGLQRGTWKGE
-623 LTRSVFLFKSFPI
+623 LVRSVFLFKSFPI
-636 SVVMRHYS
+636 SVVMRHWS

-655 AAYIAAFIASTTML
+655 AAYIGAFIASTTIL

-681 GRNPRAIVGEDAGK
+681 GRNPREMTGEDAPK
-695 FWIGALLK
+695 FWLGALLK

-718 TRYGSGALASMLGPV
+718 TRYGGGALASMLGPV
-733 AGLVDDVVKLG
+733 AGLVDDVIKIG
-744 QGIPLNAVEGKPEQT
+744 QGIPLNAVEGKSEQT
-759 GGDLVKLSK
+759 GGDLVKLGK
-768 GLIPGA
+768 GLTPGA
-774 NLWYAKAALD
+774 NIWYLKAAID

-800 RKVEQRSKKNFNQ
+800 RKMEQRSKKEFNQ

-818 PRDTTPGDAP
+818 PQDVTPQ
-828 DLGKAIGK
+828 

>member
-6 INAVQNA
+6 INAVQQA
-13 ASRKLTAQEI
+13 AARRLTQQEI

-33 MRSIARD
+33 MRQLARN
-40 DPASWRNLTEA
+40 DPASWRVLTDA
-51 ERLRMAG
+51 ERLRRAA
-58 QKAADEILNEA
+58 QLAADELKNEA

-80 AARKRL
+80 AARQRL
-86 DDFINSYQGKDGKL
+86 DTFINNYQGRDGKL

-112 GRSNF
+112 GKSNF

-151 DEAGVRDIVYEIRGQ
+151 DESSVRDLVYEMRGQ
-166 ATGNAKAKAGAKAW
+166 DTGNVRAKKGAKAW
-180 ADITELLRRRFNDA
+180 ADVTELLRRRFNDA
-194 GGDVG
+194 GGDIG
-199 FLENWGI
+199 YLENWGV
-206 PQHHSMNKVGKVTQ
+206 PQHHSMEKVGRVSRDK
-220 EQWVSD
+220 WVSD

-236 VKENGELMNDTEVSA
+236 IREDGQLMSDAELTT
-251 FLGEAYTTIATGGL
+251 FLGEAYNTIATGGL
-265 NKLSEGGLRLSGSRA
+265 NKLSDSGMHLSGSRA

-287 QIHFKDGD
+287 QIHFKDAD
-295 AYLEYQKQY
+295 SYMEYQREY
-304 GEKSLWEV
+304 GDRSLWEV

-340 LLDELSAETAI
+340 ILDEVTAKEAT
-351 ANPQRTGRVKRLAN
+351 ANPQNTGRIKRISN

-371 NFIAGKTQPIA
+371 NFISGKTQPIA
-382 NPHIAQWSDNIRNW
+382 NPHIARWSDNIRNW

-419 AKVANLPMNKL
+419 AKVVNLPMNKL
-430 LMNQLEVMDPTN
+430 FMNQIEAMNPAN

-473 STARWAATAVMRA
+473 SISRWAATAVMRA

-491 WSDAHKRA
+491 WTDAHKRA

-509 EVVHAHRDLS
+509 EVVSRTPDLRS
-519 QLPADDFRIIKSKG
+519 LDNNDFRILKSKG
-533 VTERDW
+533 VTEQDF
-539 SVWQLAERE
+539 SVWKLAQQE
-548 DWGKGNNTMLTP
+548 DWGNGNTTMLTP
-560 ESIMRIPDDMVS
+560 ESVMRIPDS
-572 HLGPPERVKFDAMR
+572 ALQHIGPPERVRFEAMR
-586 RLLGAVAEEVDMA
+586 RLLGAVSEEVDMA
-599 VITPGAREQMM
+599 VITPGAREQVL
-610 TGGGIQRGTWKGE
+610 TGGGLQRGTWKGE

-636 SVVMRHYS
+636 SVVMRHWT

-655 AAYIAAFIASTTML
+655 AAYIATFLASTTIL

-681 GRNPRAIVGEDAGK
+681 GRNPRDMTGKDASK
-695 FWIGALLK
+695 FWLGALLK

-718 TRYGSGALASMLGPV
+718 TRYGGGALASMLGPV

-759 GGDLVKLSK
+759 GGDLVKLGK

-818 PRDTTPGDAP
+818 PQDALP
-828 DLGKAIGK
+828 Q

>member
-6 INAVQNA
+6 INAVQQA
-13 ASRKLTAQEI
+13 ASRRLTQQEI
-23 QNIEDRIYRN
+23 KNIEDRIYRN
-33 MRSIARD
+33 MRQLARN
-40 DPASWRNLTEA
+40 DPASWRAMTDA
-51 ERLRMAG
+51 ERLRRAG
-58 QKAADEILNEA
+58 QLAANELTNEA

-80 AARKRL
+80 AARQRL
-86 DDFINSYQGKDGKL
+86 DAFIKTYQGKDGKL

-112 GRSNF
+112 GKSNF

-151 DEAGVRDIVYEIRGQ
+151 DEASVRDLVYEMRGQ
-166 ATGNAKAKAGAKAW
+166 DTGNVRAKKGAKAW
-180 ADITELLRRRFNDA
+180 AGVTELLRQRFNDA
-194 GGDVG
+194 GGDIG
-199 FLENWGI
+199 YLENWGI
-206 PQHHSMNKVGKVTQ
+206 PQHHSMEKVGRVSQDK
-220 EQWVSD
+220 WVSD

-236 VKENGELMNDTEVSA
+236 IKDDGQLMSDAELTT
-251 FLGEAYTTIATGGL
+251 FLGEAYNTIATGGL
-265 NKLSEGGLRLSGSRA
+265 NKLSDTGMRISGARS

-287 QIHFKDGD
+287 QIHFKDAD
-295 AYLEYQKQY
+295 SYLEYQREY
-304 GEKSLWEV
+304 GDRSLWEV

-340 LLDELSAETAI
+340 ILDEVTAEQAT
-351 ANPQRTGRVKRLAN
+351 ANPERTGRIKRLAN

-382 NPHIAQWSDNIRNW
+382 NPHIARWSDNIRNW

-409 FSDLGTMYLS
+409 FSDLGTMYMS
-419 AKVANLPMNKL
+419 AKVANIPMNRL
-430 LMNQLEVMDPTN
+430 FMNQLEAMNPAN

-473 STARWAATAVMRA
+473 SVSRWAATAVMRA

-491 WSDAHKRA
+491 WTDAHKRA

-509 EVVHAHRDLS
+509 EVVSRAPDLRS
-519 QLPADDFRIIKSKG
+519 LDDSDFRILKSKG
-533 VTERDW
+533 ITEQDF
-539 SVWQLAERE
+539 SVWKLAQQE
-548 DWGKGNNTMLTP
+548 DWGNGNTTMLTP
-560 ESIMRIPDDMVS
+560 ESIMRIPDAAVM
-572 HLGPPERVKFDAMR
+572 HLGLPERVRFEAMR
-586 RLLGAVAEEVDMA
+586 RLLAAVSEEVDMA
-599 VITPGAREQMM
+599 VITPGAREQLL
-610 TGGGIQRGTWKGE
+610 TGGGLQRGTWKGE

-636 SVVMRHYS
+636 SVVLRHWT

-655 AAYIAAFIASTTML
+655 AAYIAAFLASTTML
-669 GALSQQLNDMAS
+669 GALSQQLNDLAS
-681 GRNPRAIVGEDAGK
+681 GRNPREMTGKDAGK
-695 FWIGALLK
+695 FWLGALLK

-718 TRYGSGALASMLGPV
+718 TRYGGGALASMLGPV
-733 AGLVDDVVKLG
+733 AGLVDDVVKLA

-759 GGDLVKLSK
+759 GGDLVKLGK

-789 QMQEYFSPGYL
+789 QLQEYFSPGYL
-800 RKVEQRSKKNFNQ
+800 RKVEQRSKKQFNQ

-818 PRDTTPGDAP
+818 PQDVTPE
-828 DLGKAIGK
+828 

>member
-6 INAVQNA
+6 INAVQQA
-13 ASRKLTAQEI
+13 ASRRLTQQEI

-33 MRSIARD
+33 MRQLARN
-40 DPASWRNLTEA
+40 DPASWRVLTDA
-51 ERLRMAG
+51 ERLRRAG
-58 QKAADEILNEA
+58 QLAADELKNEA

-80 AARKRL
+80 VARQRL
-86 DDFINSYQGKDGKL
+86 DTFINSYQGRDGKL

-112 GRSNF
+112 GKSNF

-151 DEAGVRDIVYEIRGQ
+151 DEASVRDLVYEMRGQ
-166 ATGNAKAKAGAKAW
+166 ATGNARAKKGAKAW
-180 ADITELLRRRFNDA
+180 ADVTDLLRRRFNDA
-194 GGDVG
+194 GGDIG
-199 FLENWGI
+199 YMENWGM
-206 PQHHSMNKVGKVTQ
+206 PQHHSMERVGKVSRDK
-220 EQWVSD
+220 WVSD

-236 VKENGELMNDTEVSA
+236 IKEDGQLMSDAEITT
-251 FLGEAYTTIATGGL
+251 FLGEAYNTIATGGL
-265 NKLSEGGLRLSGSRA
+265 NKLSDTGMRLSGARA

-287 QIHFKDGD
+287 QIHFKDAD
-295 AYLEYQKQY
+295 SYLEYQMAY
-304 GEKSLWEV
+304 GDRSLWEV
-312 MVGHLEGISKDIA
+312 MVHHLEGISKDIA

-340 LLDELSAETAI
+340 VLDEVTAKEAT
-351 ANPQRTGRVKRLAN
+351 ANPQNTGRIKRIAN

-371 NFIAGKTQPIA
+371 NFISGKTQPIA
-382 NPHIAQWSDNIRNW
+382 NPHIARWSDNIRNW

-430 LMNQLEVMDPTN
+430 FTNQLEAMNPAN

-473 STARWAATAVMRA
+473 SVSRWAATAVMRA

-491 WSDAHKRA
+491 WTDAHKRA

-509 EVVHAHRDLS
+509 EVVSRTPDLRS
-519 QLPADDFRIIKSKG
+519 LDDNDFRILKSKG
-533 VTERDW
+533 ITEQDFN
-539 SVWQLAERE
+539 VWKLAQQE
-548 DWGKGNNTMLTP
+548 DWGNGNATMLTP
-560 ESIMRIPDDMVS
+560 ESIMRIPDAALQ
-572 HLGPPERVKFDAMR
+572 HIGPPERIRFEAMR
-586 RLLGAVAEEVDMA
+586 RLLGAVSEEVDMA
-599 VITPGAREQMM
+599 VITPGAREQVL
-610 TGGGIQRGTWKGE
+610 TGGGLQRGTWKGE

-636 SVVMRHYS
+636 SVVMRHWT

-655 AAYIAAFIASTTML
+655 AAYIATFLASTTIL
-669 GALSQQLNDMAS
+669 GALSQQLNDIAS
-681 GRNPRAIVGEDAGK
+681 GRNPRDMTGEDAGK
-695 FWIGALLK
+695 FWLGALLK

-718 TRYGSGALASMLGPV
+718 TRYGGGALASMLGPV

-744 QGIPLNAVEGKPEQT
+744 QGIPLNAVEGRPEQT
-759 GGDLVKLSK
+759 GGDLVKLGK

-789 QMQEYFSPGYL
+789 QLQEYFSPGYL
-800 RKVEQRSKKNFNQ
+800 RKMEQRSKKEFNQ

-818 PRDTTPGDAP
+818 PQDVTPQ
-828 DLGKAIGK
+828 

>member
-6 INAVQNA
+6 INAVQQA
-13 ASRKLTAQEI
+13 ASRRLTQQEI

-33 MRSIARD
+33 MRQLARN
-40 DPASWRNLTEA
+40 DPASWRAMTDA
-51 ERLRMAG
+51 ERLRRAG
-58 QKAADEILNEA
+58 QLAANELTNEA
-69 ALKKRR
+69 ALKRRR

-80 AARKRL
+80 AARQRL
-86 DDFINSYQGKDGKL
+86 DAFIKTYQGKDGKL

-112 GRSNF
+112 GKSNF

-151 DEAGVRDIVYEIRGQ
+151 DEASVRDLVYEMRGQ
-166 ATGNAKAKAGAKAW
+166 DTGNVRAKKGAKAW
-180 ADITELLRRRFNDA
+180 AGVTELLRQRFNDA
-194 GGDVG
+194 GGDIG
-199 FLENWGI
+199 YLENWGI
-206 PQHHSMNKVGKVTQ
+206 PQHHSMEKVGRVSQDK
-220 EQWVSD
+220 WISD
-226 VIGKLDRKYY
+226 VLGKLDRKYY
-236 VKENGELMNDTEVSA
+236 IKDDGQLMSDSELKT
-251 FLGEAYTTIATGGL
+251 FLGEAYNTIATGGL
-265 NKLSEGGLRLSGSRA
+265 NKLSDTGMRISGARS

-287 QIHFKDGD
+287 QIHFKDAD
-295 AYLEYQKQY
+295 SYLEYQREY
-304 GEKSLWEV
+304 GDRSLWEV

-340 LLDELSAETAI
+340 ILDEVTAEQAT
-351 ANPQRTGRVKRLAN
+351 ANPERTGRIKRLAN

-382 NPHIAQWSDNIRNW
+382 NPHIARWSDNIRNW

-409 FSDLGTMYLS
+409 FSDLGTMYMS
-419 AKVANLPMNKL
+419 AKVANIPMNRL
-430 LMNQLEVMDPTN
+430 FMNQLEAMNPAN

-473 STARWAATAVMRA
+473 SVSRWAATAVMRA

-491 WSDAHKRA
+491 WTDAHKRA

-509 EVVHAHRDLS
+509 EVVSRAPDLRS
-519 QLPADDFRIIKSKG
+519 LDDSDFRILKSKG
-533 VTERDW
+533 ITEQDF
-539 SVWQLAERE
+539 SVWKLAQQE
-548 DWGKGNNTMLTP
+548 DWGNGNTTMLTP
-560 ESIMRIPDDMVS
+560 ESIMRIPDAAVM
-572 HLGPPERVKFDAMR
+572 HLGPPERVRFEAMR
-586 RLLGAVAEEVDMA
+586 RLLAAVSEEVDMA
-599 VITPGAREQMM
+599 VITPGAREQLF
-610 TGGGIQRGTWKGE
+610 TGGGLQRGTWKGE

-636 SVVMRHYS
+636 SVVLRHWT

-655 AAYIAAFIASTTML
+655 AAYIAAFLASTTML

-681 GRNPRAIVGEDAGK
+681 GRNPREMAGKDAGK
-695 FWIGALLK
+695 FWLGALLK

-718 TRYGSGALASMLGPV
+718 TRYGGGALASMLGPV
-733 AGLVDDVVKLG
+733 AGLVDDVVKLA

-759 GGDLVKLSK
+759 GGDLVKLGK

-789 QMQEYFSPGYL
+789 QLQEYFSPGYL
-800 RKVEQRSKKNFNQ
+800 RKVEQRSKKQFNQ

-818 PRDTTPGDAP
+818 PQDVTPE
-828 DLGKAIGK
+828 

>member
-6 INAVQNA
+6 INAVQQA
-13 ASRKLTAQEI
+13 AQRTLTAREI

-33 MRSIARD
+33 MRQLARN
-40 DPASWRNLTEA
+40 DPASWRQMTDA
-51 ERLRMAG
+51 ERLRRAG
-58 QKAADEILNEA
+58 QLAADELQQEA
-69 ALKKRR
+69 GLKRRR

-80 AARKRL
+80 AARQRL
-86 DDFINSYQGKDGKL
+86 DAFINGYQGTDGKL
-100 EALNRT
+100 GALNRT
-106 IAFHAD
+106 IAFSAD
-112 GRSNF
+112 GKSNF

-151 DEAGVRDIVYEIRGQ
+151 DEKGVRDLVFEIRGQ
-166 ATGNAKAKAGAKAW
+166 DTGNIKAKKGAKAW
-180 ADITELLRRRFNDA
+180 ADVTELLRRRFNDA
-194 GGDVG
+194 GGDIG
-199 FLENWGI
+199 YLENWGI
-206 PQHHSMNKVGKVTQ
+206 PQHHSMEKVGRATR

-236 VKENGELMNDTEVSA
+236 IKEDGQLMSDAEVTA
-251 FLGEAYTTIATGGL
+251 FLGEAYNTIATGGL
-265 NKLSEGGLRLSGSRA
+265 NKLSDSGMRLSGARA

-287 QIHFKDGD
+287 QIHFKDAD
-295 AYLEYQKQY
+295 SYLEYQRQY
-304 GEKSLWEV
+304 GDRSLWEV

-333 PDHVFRS
+333 PDHVFRAI
-340 LLDELSAETAI
+340 LDEVTAETATV
-351 ANPQRTGRVKRLAN
+351 NPQRTGQVKHMAN

-371 NFIAGKTQPIA
+371 NFISGKTQPIA

-396 MVASRL
+396 LVASRL

-419 AKVANLPMNKL
+419 AKVTNLPMNQL
-430 LMNQLEVMDPTN
+430 FRNQLEAMDPTN

-473 STARWAATAVMRA
+473 SKARWAATAVMRA

-509 EVVHAHRDLS
+509 EVVSRSPDLRS
-519 QLPADDFRIIKSKG
+519 LDGGDFRILKSKG
-533 VTERDW
+533 ITEQDF
-539 SVWQLAERE
+539 SVWKLADQE

-560 ESIMRIPDDMVS
+560 ESIMRIPDDAVK
-572 HLGPPERVKFDAMR
+572 HLGAPERVKFEAMR
-586 RLLGAVAEEVDMA
+586 KLLGAVAEEVDMA
-599 VITPGAREQMM
+599 VITPGAREKMI
-610 TGGGIQRGTWKGE
+610 TGGGLQRGTWKGE
-623 LTRSVFLFKSFPI
+623 LVRSVFLFKSFPI
-636 SVVMRHYS
+636 SVVIRHLS

-655 AAYIAAFIASTTML
+655 AAYIGAFIASTTIL

-681 GRNPRAIVGEDAGK
+681 GRNPREMTGEDAPK
-695 FWIGALLK
+695 FWLGALLK

-718 TRYGSGALASMLGPV
+718 TRYGGGALASMLGPV

-759 GGDLVKLSK
+759 GGDLVKLGK

-789 QMQEYFSPGYL
+789 QLQEYFSPGYL

-818 PRDTTPGDAP
+818 PQDVTPQ
-828 DLGKAIGK
+828 

>member
-6 INAVQNA
+6 INAVQKA
-13 ASRKLTAQEI
+13 ASRRLTQQEI

-33 MRSIARD
+33 MRQLARN
-40 DPASWRNLTEA
+40 DPSSWRVLTDA
-51 ERLRMAG
+51 ERLRRAG
-58 QKAADEILNEA
+58 QLAADELKNEA
-69 ALKKRR
+69 DLKKRR

-80 AARKRL
+80 AARQRL
-86 DDFINSYQGKDGKL
+86 DTFINSYHGRDGKL

-112 GRSNF
+112 GKSNF

-151 DEAGVRDIVYEIRGQ
+151 DEASVRDLVYEMRGQ
-166 ATGNAKAKAGAKAW
+166 ATGNARAKKGAKAW
-180 ADITELLRRRFNDA
+180 ADVTDLLRRRFNDA
-194 GGDVG
+194 GGDIG
-199 FLENWGI
+199 YMENWGM
-206 PQHHSMNKVGKVTQ
+206 PQHHSMERVGKVSRDK
-220 EQWVSD
+220 WVGD

-236 VKENGELMNDTEVSA
+236 IKDDGQLMSDAEITT
-251 FLGEAYTTIATGGL
+251 FLGEAYNTIATGGL
-265 NKLSEGGLRLSGSRA
+265 NKISDTGMRISGARA

-287 QIHFKDGD
+287 QIHFKD
-295 AYLEYQKQY
+295 ANSYLEYQRVY
-304 GEKSLWEV
+304 GDRSLWEV
-312 MVGHLEGISKDIA
+312 MVHHLEGISKDIA

-340 LLDELSAETAI
+340 ILDELSAETAT
-351 ANPQRTGRVKRLAN
+351 ANPQRAGRVKRLAN

-371 NFIAGKTQPIA
+371 NFISGKTQPIA
-382 NPHIAQWSDNIRNW
+382 NPHIARWSDNIRNW
-396 MVASRL
+396 LVASRL

-419 AKVANLPMNKL
+419 AKVTNLPMNKL
-430 LMNQLEVMDPTN
+430 FRNQLEAMDPTN

-473 STARWAATAVMRA
+473 SVSRWAATAVMRA

-491 WSDAHKRA
+491 WTDAHKRA

-509 EVVHAHRDLS
+509 DIVRRTPDLRS
-519 QLPADDFRIIKSKG
+519 LDDNDFRILKSKG
-533 VTERDW
+533 VTEQDFA
-539 SVWQLAERE
+539 VWKLADQE
-548 DWGKGNNTMLTP
+548 DWGNSNTTMLTP
-560 ESIMRIPDDMVS
+560 ESIMRIPDAALQ
-572 HLGPPERVKFDAMR
+572 HIGPSERVRFEAMR
-586 RLLGAVAEEVDMA
+586 RLLGTVSEEVDMA
-599 VITPGAREQMM
+599 VITPGAREQMV
-610 TGGGIQRGTWKGE
+610 TGGGLQRGTWKGE

-636 SVVMRHYS
+636 SVVMRHWS

-655 AAYIAAFIASTTML
+655 AAYVAAFIASTTML

-681 GRNPRAIVGEDAGK
+681 GRNPREMIGKDAGK
-695 FWIGALLK
+695 FWLGALLK

-718 TRYGSGALASMLGPV
+718 TRYGGGALASMLGPV
-733 AGLVDDVVKLG
+733 AGLVDDVVKLA
-744 QGIPLNAVEGKPEQT
+744 QGIPLNAVEGKPKQT
-759 GGDLVKLSK
+759 GGDLVKLGK

-800 RKVEQRSKKNFNQ
+800 SKVEQRSKKNFNQ

-818 PRDTTPGDAP
+818 PQDVTPQ
-828 DLGKAIGK
+828 

>member
-6 INAVQNA
+6 INAVQQA
-13 ASRKLTAQEI
+13 ASRRLTQQEI
-23 QNIEDRIYRN
+23 KNIEDRIYRN
-33 MRSIARD
+33 MRQLARN
-40 DPASWRNLTEA
+40 DPASWRAMTDA
-51 ERLRMAG
+51 ERLRRAG
-58 QKAADEILNEA
+58 QLAANELTNEA

-80 AARKRL
+80 AARQRL
-86 DDFINSYQGKDGKL
+86 DAFIKTYQGKDGKL

-112 GRSNF
+112 GKSNF

-151 DEAGVRDIVYEIRGQ
+151 DEASVRDLVYEMRGQ
-166 ATGNAKAKAGAKAW
+166 DTGNVRAKKGAKAW
-180 ADITELLRRRFNDA
+180 AGVTELLRQRFNDA
-194 GGDVG
+194 GGDIG
-199 FLENWGI
+199 YLENWGI
-206 PQHHSMNKVGKVTQ
+206 PQHHSMEKVGRVPQDK
-220 EQWVSD
+220 WVSD
-226 VIGKLDRKYY
+226 VIDKLDRKYY
-236 VKENGELMNDTEVSA
+236 IKDDGQLMSDAELTT
-251 FLGEAYTTIATGGL
+251 FLGEAYNTIATGGL
-265 NKLSEGGLRLSGSRA
+265 NKLSDTGMRISGARS

-287 QIHFKDGD
+287 QIHFKDAD
-295 AYLEYQKQY
+295 SYLEYQREY
-304 GEKSLWEV
+304 GDRSLWEV

-340 LLDELSAETAI
+340 ILDEVTAEQAT
-351 ANPQRTGRVKRLAN
+351 ANPERTGRIKRLAN

-382 NPHIAQWSDNIRNW
+382 NPHIARWSDNIRNW

-409 FSDLGTMYLS
+409 FSDLGTMYMS
-419 AKVANLPMNKL
+419 AKVANIPMNRL
-430 LMNQLEVMDPTN
+430 FMNQLEAMNPAN
-442 RTELARARRAGLA
+442 RMELARARRAGLA

-473 STARWAATAVMRA
+473 SVSRWAATAVMRA

-491 WSDAHKRA
+491 WTDAHKRA

-509 EVVHAHRDLS
+509 EVVSRAPDLRS
-519 QLPADDFRIIKSKG
+519 LDDSDFRILKSKG
-533 VTERDW
+533 ITEQDF
-539 SVWQLAERE
+539 SVWKLAQQE
-548 DWGKGNNTMLTP
+548 DWGNGNTTMLTP
-560 ESIMRIPDDMVS
+560 ESIMRIPDAAVM
-572 HLGPPERVKFDAMR
+572 HLGLPERVRFEAMR
-586 RLLGAVAEEVDMA
+586 RLLAAVSEEVDMA
-599 VITPGAREQMM
+599 VITPGAREQLF
-610 TGGGIQRGTWKGE
+610 TGGGLQRGTWKGE

-636 SVVMRHYS
+636 SVVLRHWT

-655 AAYIAAFIASTTML
+655 AAYIAAFLASTTML

-681 GRNPRAIVGEDAGK
+681 GRNPREMVGKDAGK
-695 FWIGALLK
+695 FWLGALLK

-718 TRYGSGALASMLGPV
+718 TRYGGGALASMLGPV
-733 AGLVDDVVKLG
+733 AGLVDDVVKLA

-759 GGDLVKLSK
+759 GGDLVKLGK

-789 QMQEYFSPGYL
+789 QLQEYFSPGYL
-800 RKVEQRSKKNFNQ
+800 RKVEQRPKQQFNQ

-818 PRDTTPGDAP
+818 PQVVTPQ
-828 DLGKAIGK
+828 

>member
-6 INAVQNA
+6 INAVQQA
-13 ASRKLTAQEI
+13 AQRTLTAREI

-33 MRSIARD
+33 MRQLARN
-40 DPASWRNLTEA
+40 DPASWRQMTDA
-51 ERLRMAG
+51 ERLRRAG
-58 QKAADEILNEA
+58 QLAADELQQEA
-69 ALKKRR
+69 GLKRRR

-80 AARKRL
+80 AARQRL
-86 DDFINSYQGKDGKL
+86 DAFINGYQGTDGKL
-100 EALNRT
+100 GALNRT
-106 IAFHAD
+106 IAFSAD
-112 GRSNF
+112 GKSNF

-151 DEAGVRDIVYEIRGQ
+151 DEKGVRDLVFEIRGQ
-166 ATGNAKAKAGAKAW
+166 DTGNIKAKKGAKAW
-180 ADITELLRRRFNDA
+180 ADVTELLRRRFNDA
-194 GGDVG
+194 GGDIG
-199 FLENWGI
+199 YLENWGI
-206 PQHHSMNKVGKVTQ
+206 PQHHSMEKVGRATR

-236 VKENGELMNDTEVSA
+236 IKEDGQLMSDAEVTA
-251 FLGEAYTTIATGGL
+251 FLGEAYNTIATGGL
-265 NKLSEGGLRLSGSRA
+265 NKLSDSGMRLSGARA

-287 QIHFKDGD
+287 QIHFKDAD
-295 AYLEYQKQY
+295 SYLEYQRQY
-304 GEKSLWEV
+304 GDRSLWEV

-333 PDHVFRS
+333 PDHVFRAI
-340 LLDELSAETAI
+340 LDEVTAETATV
-351 ANPQRTGRVKRLAN
+351 NPQRTGQVKRMAN

-371 NFIAGKTQPIA
+371 NFISGKTQPIA

-396 MVASRL
+396 LVASRL

-419 AKVANLPMNKL
+419 AKVTNLQ
-430 LMNQLEVMDPTN
+430 MNQLFRNQLEAMDPTN

-473 STARWAATAVMRA
+473 SKARWAATAVMRA

-509 EVVHAHRDLS
+509 EVVSRSPDLRS
-519 QLPADDFRIIKSKG
+519 LDGGDFRILKSKG
-533 VTERDW
+533 ITEQDF
-539 SVWQLAERE
+539 SVWKLADQE

-560 ESIMRIPDDMVS
+560 ESIMRIPDDAVK
-572 HLGPPERVKFDAMR
+572 HLGAPERVKFEAMR
-586 RLLGAVAEEVDMA
+586 KLLGAVAEEVDMA
-599 VITPGAREQMM
+599 VITPGAREKMI
-610 TGGGIQRGTWKGE
+610 TGGGLQRGTWKGE
-623 LTRSVFLFKSFPI
+623 LVRSVFLFKSFPI
-636 SVVMRHYS
+636 SVVMRHWS

-655 AAYIAAFIASTTML
+655 AAYIGAFIASTTIL

-681 GRNPRAIVGEDAGK
+681 GRNPREMTGEDAPK
-695 FWIGALLK
+695 FWLGALLK

-718 TRYGSGALASMLGPV
+718 TRYGGGALASMLGPV

-759 GGDLVKLSK
+759 GGDLVKLGK

-789 QMQEYFSPGYL
+789 QLQEYFSPGYL

-818 PRDTTPGDAP
+818 PQDVTPQ
-828 DLGKAIGK
+828 

>member
-6 INAVQNA
+6 INAVQQA
-13 ASRKLTAQEI
+13 ASRRLTQQEI
-23 QNIEDRIYRN
+23 KNIEDRIYRN
-33 MRSIARD
+33 MRQLARN
-40 DPASWRNLTEA
+40 DPASWRAMTDA
-51 ERLRMAG
+51 ERLRRAG
-58 QKAADEILNEA
+58 QLAANELTNEA

-80 AARKRL
+80 AARQRL
-86 DDFINSYQGKDGKL
+86 DAFIKTYQGKDGKL

-112 GRSNF
+112 GKSNF

-151 DEAGVRDIVYEIRGQ
+151 DEASVRDLVYEMRGQ
-166 ATGNAKAKAGAKAW
+166 DTGNVRAKKGAKAW
-180 ADITELLRRRFNDA
+180 AGVTELLRQRFNDA
-194 GGDVG
+194 GGDIG
-199 FLENWGI
+199 YLENWGI
-206 PQHHSMNKVGKVTQ
+206 PQHHSMEKVGRVPQDK
-220 EQWVSD
+220 WVSD

-236 VKENGELMNDTEVSA
+236 IKDDGQLMSDAELKT
-251 FLGEAYTTIATGGL
+251 FLGEAYNTIATGGL
-265 NKLSEGGLRLSGSRA
+265 NKLSDTGMRISGARS

-287 QIHFKDGD
+287 QIHFKDAD
-295 AYLEYQKQY
+295 SYLEYQREY
-304 GEKSLWEV
+304 GDRSLWEV

-340 LLDELSAETAI
+340 ILDEVTAEQAT
-351 ANPQRTGRVKRLAN
+351 ANPERTGRIKRLAN

-382 NPHIAQWSDNIRNW
+382 NPHIARWSDNIRNW

-409 FSDLGTMYLS
+409 FSDLGTMYMS
-419 AKVANLPMNKL
+419 AKVANIPMNRL
-430 LMNQLEVMDPTN
+430 FMNQLEAMNPAN

-473 STARWAATAVMRA
+473 SVSRWAATAVMRA

-491 WSDAHKRA
+491 WTDAHKRA

-509 EVVHAHRDLS
+509 EVVSRAPDLRS
-519 QLPADDFRIIKSKG
+519 LDDSDFRILKSKG
-533 VTERDW
+533 ITEQDF
-539 SVWQLAERE
+539 SVWKLAQQE
-548 DWGKGNNTMLTP
+548 DWGNGNTTMLTP
-560 ESIMRIPDDMVS
+560 ESIMRIPDAAVM
-572 HLGPPERVKFDAMR
+572 HLGLPERVRFEAMR
-586 RLLGAVAEEVDMA
+586 RLLAAVSEEVDMA
-599 VITPGAREQMM
+599 VITPGAREQLL
-610 TGGGIQRGTWKGE
+610 TGGGLQRGTWKGE

-636 SVVMRHYS
+636 SVVLRHWT

-655 AAYIAAFIASTTML
+655 AAYIAAFLASTTML
-669 GALSQQLNDMAS
+669 GALSQQLNDLAS
-681 GRNPRAIVGEDAGK
+681 GRNPREMTGKDAGK
-695 FWIGALLK
+695 FWLGALLK

-718 TRYGSGALASMLGPV
+718 TRYGGGALASMLGPV
-733 AGLVDDVVKLG
+733 AGLVDDVVKLA

-759 GGDLVKLSK
+759 GGDLVKLGK

-789 QMQEYFSPGYL
+789 QLQEYFSPGYL
-800 RKVEQRSKKNFNQ
+800 RKVEQRSKKQFNQ

-818 PRDTTPGDAP
+818 PQDVTPE
-828 DLGKAIGK
+828 

>member
-6 INAVQNA
+6 INAVQQA
-13 ASRKLTAQEI
+13 AQRTLTAREI

-33 MRSIARD
+33 MRQLARN
-40 DPASWRNLTEA
+40 DPASWRQMTDA
-51 ERLRMAG
+51 ERLRRAG
-58 QKAADEILNEA
+58 QLAADELQQEA
-69 ALKKRR
+69 GLKRRR

-80 AARKRL
+80 AARQRL
-86 DDFINSYQGKDGKL
+86 DAFINGYQGTDGKL
-100 EALNRT
+100 GALNRT
-106 IAFHAD
+106 IAFSAD
-112 GRSNF
+112 GKSNF

-139 EAVDPR
+139 ESVDPR

-151 DEAGVRDIVYEIRGQ
+151 DEKGVRDLVFEIRGQ
-166 ATGNAKAKAGAKAW
+166 DTGNIKAKKGAKAW
-180 ADITELLRRRFNDA
+180 ADVTELLRRRFNDA
-194 GGDVG
+194 GGDIG
-199 FLENWGI
+199 YLENWGI
-206 PQHHSMNKVGKVTQ
+206 PQHHSMEKVGRATR

-236 VKENGELMNDTEVSA
+236 IKEDGQLMSDAEVTA
-251 FLGEAYTTIATGGL
+251 FLGEAYNTIATGGL
-265 NKLSEGGLRLSGSRA
+265 NKLSDSGMRLSGARA

-287 QIHFKDGD
+287 QIHFKDAD
-295 AYLEYQKQY
+295 SYLEYQRQY
-304 GEKSLWEV
+304 GDRSLWEV

-333 PDHVFRS
+333 PDHVFRAI
-340 LLDELSAETAI
+340 LDEVTAETATV
-351 ANPQRTGRVKRLAN
+351 NPQRTGQVKRMAN

-371 NFIAGKTQPIA
+371 NFISGKTQPIA

-396 MVASRL
+396 LVASRL

-419 AKVANLPMNKL
+419 AKVTNLPMNQL
-430 LMNQLEVMDPTN
+430 FRNQLEAMDPTN

-473 STARWAATAVMRA
+473 SKARWAATAVMRA

-509 EVVHAHRDLS
+509 EVVSRSPDLRS
-519 QLPADDFRIIKSKG
+519 LDGGDFRILKSKG
-533 VTERDW
+533 ITEQDF
-539 SVWQLAERE
+539 SVWKLADQE

-560 ESIMRIPDDMVS
+560 ESIMRIPDDAVK
-572 HLGPPERVKFDAMR
+572 HLGAPERVKFEAMR
-586 RLLGAVAEEVDMA
+586 KLLGAVAEEVDMA
-599 VITPGAREQMM
+599 VITPGAREKMI
-610 TGGGIQRGTWKGE
+610 TGGGLQRGTWKGE
-623 LTRSVFLFKSFPI
+623 LVRSVFLFKSFPI
-636 SVVMRHYS
+636 SVVMRHWS

-655 AAYIAAFIASTTML
+655 AAYIGAFIASTTIL

-681 GRNPRAIVGEDAGK
+681 GRNPREMTGEDAPK
-695 FWIGALLK
+695 FWLGALLK

-718 TRYGSGALASMLGPV
+718 TRYGGGALASMLGPV

-759 GGDLVKLSK
+759 GGDLVKLGK

-789 QMQEYFSPGYL
+789 QLQEYFSPGYL

-818 PRDTTPGDAP
+818 PQDVTPQ
-828 DLGKAIGK
+828 

>member
-6 INAVQNA
+6 INAVQQA
-13 ASRKLTAQEI
+13 ASRRLTQQEI
-23 QNIEDRIYRN
+23 KNIEDRIYRN
-33 MRSIARD
+33 MRQLARN
-40 DPASWRNLTEA
+40 DPASWRAMTDA
-51 ERLRMAG
+51 ERLRRAG
-58 QKAADEILNEA
+58 QLAASELTNEA

-80 AARKRL
+80 AARQRL
-86 DDFINSYQGKDGKL
+86 DAFIKTYQGKDGKL

-112 GRSNF
+112 GKSNF

-151 DEAGVRDIVYEIRGQ
+151 DEASVRDLVYEMRGQ
-166 ATGNAKAKAGAKAW
+166 DTGNVRAKKGAKAW
-180 ADITELLRRRFNDA
+180 AGVTELLRQRFNDA
-194 GGDVG
+194 GGDIG
-199 FLENWGI
+199 YLENWGI
-206 PQHHSMNKVGKVTQ
+206 PQHHSMEKVGRVPQDK
-220 EQWVSD
+220 WVSD

-236 VKENGELMNDTEVSA
+236 IKDDGQLMSDAELTT
-251 FLGEAYTTIATGGL
+251 FLGEAYNTIATGGL
-265 NKLSEGGLRLSGSRA
+265 NKLSDTGMRISGARS

-287 QIHFKDGD
+287 QIHFKDAD
-295 AYLEYQKQY
+295 SYLEYQREY
-304 GEKSLWEV
+304 GDRSLWEV

-340 LLDELSAETAI
+340 ILDEVTAEQAT
-351 ANPQRTGRVKRLAN
+351 ANPERTGRIKRLAN

-382 NPHIAQWSDNIRNW
+382 NPHIARWSDNIRNW

-409 FSDLGTMYLS
+409 FSDLGTMYMS
-419 AKVANLPMNKL
+419 AKVANIPMNRL
-430 LMNQLEVMDPTN
+430 FMNQLEAMNPAN
-442 RTELARARRAGLA
+442 RMELARARRAGLA

-473 STARWAATAVMRA
+473 SVSRWAATAVMRA

-491 WSDAHKRA
+491 WTDAHKRA

-509 EVVHAHRDLS
+509 EVVSRAPDLRS
-519 QLPADDFRIIKSKG
+519 LDDSDFRILKSKG
-533 VTERDW
+533 ITEQDF
-539 SVWQLAERE
+539 SVWKLAQQE
-548 DWGKGNNTMLTP
+548 DWGNGNTTMLTP
-560 ESIMRIPDDMVS
+560 ESIMRIPDAAVM
-572 HLGPPERVKFDAMR
+572 HLGLPERVRFEAMR
-586 RLLGAVAEEVDMA
+586 RLLAAVSEEVDMA
-599 VITPGAREQMM
+599 VITPGAREQLL
-610 TGGGIQRGTWKGE
+610 TGGGLQRGTWKGE

-636 SVVMRHYS
+636 SVVLRHWT

-655 AAYIAAFIASTTML
+655 AAYIAAFLASTTML
-669 GALSQQLNDMAS
+669 GALSQQLNDLAS
-681 GRNPRAIVGEDAGK
+681 GRNPREMTGKDAGK
-695 FWIGALLK
+695 FWLGALLK

-718 TRYGSGALASMLGPV
+718 TRYGGGALASMLGPV
-733 AGLVDDVVKLG
+733 AGLVDDVVKLA

-759 GGDLVKLSK
+759 GGDLVKLGK

-789 QMQEYFSPGYL
+789 QLQEYFSPGYL
-800 RKVEQRSKKNFNQ
+800 RKMEQRSKKEFNQ

-818 PRDTTPGDAP
+818 PQDVTPE
-828 DLGKAIGK
+828 

>member
-6 INAVQNA
+6 INAVQQA
-13 ASRKLTAQEI
+13 ASRRLTQQEI
-23 QNIEDRIYRN
+23 KNIEDRIYRN
-33 MRSIARD
+33 MRQLARN
-40 DPASWRNLTEA
+40 DPASWRAMTDA
-51 ERLRMAG
+51 ERLRRAG
-58 QKAADEILNEA
+58 QLAANELTNEA

-80 AARKRL
+80 AARQRL
-86 DDFINSYQGKDGKL
+86 DAFIKTYQGKDGKL

-112 GRSNF
+112 GKSNF

-145 FFHLFE
+145 FFNLFE
-151 DEAGVRDIVYEIRGQ
+151 DEASVRDLVYEMRGQ
-166 ATGNAKAKAGAKAW
+166 DTGNVRAKKGAKAW
-180 ADITELLRRRFNDA
+180 AGVTELLRQRFNDA
-194 GGDVG
+194 GGDIG
-199 FLENWGI
+199 YLENWGI
-206 PQHHSMNKVGKVTQ
+206 PQHHSMEKVGRVPQDK
-220 EQWVSD
+220 WVSD

-236 VKENGELMNDTEVSA
+236 IKDDGQLMSDAELKT
-251 FLGEAYTTIATGGL
+251 FLGEAYNTIATGGL
-265 NKLSEGGLRLSGSRA
+265 NKLSDTGMRISGARS

-287 QIHFKDGD
+287 QIHFKDAD
-295 AYLEYQKQY
+295 SYLEYQREY
-304 GEKSLWEV
+304 GDRSLWEV

-340 LLDELSAETAI
+340 ILDEVTAEQAT
-351 ANPQRTGRVKRLAN
+351 ANPERTGRIKRLAN

-382 NPHIAQWSDNIRNW
+382 NPHIARWSDNIRNW

-409 FSDLGTMYLS
+409 FSDLGTMYMS
-419 AKVANLPMNKL
+419 AKVANIPMNRL
-430 LMNQLEVMDPTN
+430 FMNQLEAMNPAN

-473 STARWAATAVMRA
+473 SVSRWAATAVMRA

-491 WSDAHKRA
+491 WTDAHKRA

-509 EVVHAHRDLS
+509 EVVSRAPDLRS
-519 QLPADDFRIIKSKG
+519 LDDSDFRILKSKG
-533 VTERDW
+533 ITEQDF
-539 SVWQLAERE
+539 SVWKLAQQE
-548 DWGKGNNTMLTP
+548 DWGNGNTTMLTP
-560 ESIMRIPDDMVS
+560 ESIMRIPDAAVM
-572 HLGPPERVKFDAMR
+572 HLGLPERVRFEAMR
-586 RLLGAVAEEVDMA
+586 RLLAAVSEEVDMA
-599 VITPGAREQMM
+599 VITPGAREQLL
-610 TGGGIQRGTWKGE
+610 TGGGLQRGTWKGE

-636 SVVMRHYS
+636 SVVLRHWT

-655 AAYIAAFIASTTML
+655 AAYIAAFLASTTML
-669 GALSQQLNDMAS
+669 GALSQQLNDLAS
-681 GRNPRAIVGEDAGK
+681 GRNPREMTGKDAGK
-695 FWIGALLK
+695 FWLGALLK

-718 TRYGSGALASMLGPV
+718 TRYGGGALASMLGPV
-733 AGLVDDVVKLG
+733 AGLVDDVVKLA

-759 GGDLVKLSK
+759 GGDLVKLGK

-789 QMQEYFSPGYL
+789 QLQEYFSPGYL
-800 RKVEQRSKKNFNQ
+800 RKMEQRSKKEFNQ

-818 PRDTTPGDAP
+818 PQDVTPE
-828 DLGKAIGK
+828 

>member
-6 INAVQNA
+6 INAVQQA
-13 ASRKLTAQEI
+13 AQRTLTAREI

-33 MRSIARD
+33 MRQLARN
-40 DPASWRNLTEA
+40 DPASWRQMTDA
-51 ERLRMAG
+51 ERLRRAG
-58 QKAADEILNEA
+58 QLAADELQQEA
-69 ALKKRR
+69 GLKRRR

-80 AARKRL
+80 AARQRL
-86 DDFINSYQGKDGKL
+86 DAFINSYQGTDGKL

-112 GRSNF
+112 GKSNF

-151 DEAGVRDIVYEIRGQ
+151 DEKGVRDLVFEIRGQ
-166 ATGNAKAKAGAKAW
+166 DTGNVKAKKGAKAW
-180 ADITELLRRRFNDA
+180 VDVTELLRRRFNDA
-194 GGDVG
+194 GGDIG
-199 FLENWGI
+199 YLENWGI
-206 PQHHSMNKVGKVTQ
+206 PQHHSMEKVGRATR

-236 VKENGELMNDTEVSA
+236 IKEDGQLMSDAEVTA
-251 FLGEAYTTIATGGL
+251 FLGEAYNTIATGGL
-265 NKLSEGGLRLSGSRA
+265 NKLSDSGMRLSGSRA

-287 QIHFKDGD
+287 QIHFKDAD
-295 AYLEYQKQY
+295 SYLEYQRQY
-304 GEKSLWEV
+304 GDRSLWEV

-340 LLDELSAETAI
+340 ILDEVTAKT
-351 ANPQRTGRVKRLAN
+351 ATENPERTGRVKRLAN

-371 NFIAGKTQPIA
+371 NFISGKTQPIA
-382 NPHIAQWSDNIRNW
+382 NPHIARWSDNIRNW

-419 AKVANLPMNKL
+419 AKVTNLPMNQL
-430 LMNQLEVMDPTN
+430 FRNQLEAMDPTN

-473 STARWAATAVMRA
+473 SKARWAATAVMRA

-509 EVVHAHRDLS
+509 DIVTRTPDLAS
-519 QLPADDFRIIKSKG
+519 LDDGDFRILKSKG
-533 VTERDW
+533 VTEQDF
-539 SVWQLAERE
+539 SVWKLADQE

-560 ESIMRIPDDMVS
+560 ESIMRIPDDAVK
-572 HLGPPERVKFDAMR
+572 HLGAPERVKFDAMR

-599 VITPGAREQMM
+599 VITPGAREQMV
-610 TGGGIQRGTWKGE
+610 TGGGLQRGTWKGE
-623 LTRSVFLFKSFPI
+623 LVRSVFLFKSFPI
-636 SVVMRHYS
+636 SVVMRHWS

-655 AAYIAAFIASTTML
+655 AAYIGTFIASTTIL

-681 GRNPRAIVGEDAGK
+681 GRNPREMTGEEAPK
-695 FWIGALLK
+695 FWLGALLK

-718 TRYGSGALASMLGPV
+718 TRYGGGALASMLGPV

-759 GGDLVKLSK
+759 GGDLVKLGK

-800 RKVEQRSKKNFNQ
+800 RKMEQRSKKEFNQ

-818 PRDTTPGDAP
+818 PQDVTPE
-828 DLGKAIGK
+828 

>member
-6 INAVQNA
+6 INAVQQA
-13 ASRKLTAQEI
+13 ASRRLTQQEI
-23 QNIEDRIYRN
+23 KNIEDRIYRN
-33 MRSIARD
+33 MRQLARN
-40 DPASWRNLTEA
+40 DPASWRAMTDA
-51 ERLRMAG
+51 ERLRRAG
-58 QKAADEILNEA
+58 QLAANELTNEA

-80 AARKRL
+80 AARQRL
-86 DDFINSYQGKDGKL
+86 DAFIKTYQGKDGKL

-112 GRSNF
+112 GKSNF

-151 DEAGVRDIVYEIRGQ
+151 DEASVRDLIYEMRGQ
-166 ATGNAKAKAGAKAW
+166 DTGNVRAKKGAKAW
-180 ADITELLRRRFNDA
+180 AGVTELLRQRFNDA
-194 GGDVG
+194 GGDIG
-199 FLENWGI
+199 YLENWGI
-206 PQHHSMNKVGKVTQ
+206 PQHHSMEKVGRVPQDK
-220 EQWVSD
+220 WVSD

-236 VKENGELMNDTEVSA
+236 IKDDGQLMSDAELTT
-251 FLGEAYTTIATGGL
+251 FLGEAYNTIATGGL
-265 NKLSEGGLRLSGSRA
+265 NKLSDTGMRISGARS

-287 QIHFKDGD
+287 QIHFKDAD
-295 AYLEYQKQY
+295 SYLEYQREY
-304 GEKSLWEV
+304 GDRSLWEV

-340 LLDELSAETAI
+340 ILDEVTAEQAT
-351 ANPQRTGRVKRLAN
+351 ANPERTGRIKRLAN

-382 NPHIAQWSDNIRNW
+382 NPHIARWSDNIRNW

-409 FSDLGTMYLS
+409 FSDLGTMYMS
-419 AKVANLPMNKL
+419 AKVANIPMNRL
-430 LMNQLEVMDPTN
+430 FMNQLEAMNPAN

-473 STARWAATAVMRA
+473 SVSRWAATAVMRA

-491 WSDAHKRA
+491 WTDAHKRA

-509 EVVHAHRDLS
+509 EVVSRAPDLRS
-519 QLPADDFRIIKSKG
+519 LDDSDFRILKSKG
-533 VTERDW
+533 ITEQDF
-539 SVWQLAERE
+539 SVWKLAQQE
-548 DWGKGNNTMLTP
+548 DWGNGNTTMLTP
-560 ESIMRIPDDMVS
+560 ESIMRIPDAAVM
-572 HLGPPERVKFDAMR
+572 HLGLPERVRFEAMR
-586 RLLGAVAEEVDMA
+586 RLLAAVSEEVDMA
-599 VITPGAREQMM
+599 VITPGAREQLL
-610 TGGGIQRGTWKGE
+610 TGGGLQRGTWKGE

-636 SVVMRHYS
+636 SVVLRHWT

-655 AAYIAAFIASTTML
+655 AAYIAAFLASTTML
-669 GALSQQLNDMAS
+669 GALSQQLNDLAS
-681 GRNPRAIVGEDAGK
+681 GRNPREMTGKDAGK
-695 FWIGALLK
+695 FWLGALLK

-718 TRYGSGALASMLGPV
+718 TRYGGGALASMLGPV
-733 AGLVDDVVKLG
+733 AGLVDDVVKLA

-759 GGDLVKLSK
+759 GGDLVKLGK

-789 QMQEYFSPGYL
+789 QLQEYFSPGYL
-800 RKVEQRSKKNFNQ
+800 RKMEQRSKKEFNQ

-818 PRDTTPGDAP
+818 PQDVTPE
-828 DLGKAIGK
+828 

>member
-6 INAVQNA
+6 INAVQQA
-13 ASRKLTAQEI
+13 ASRRLTQQEI
-23 QNIEDRIYRN
+23 KNIEDRIYRN
-33 MRSIARD
+33 MRQLARN
-40 DPASWRNLTEA
+40 DPASWRAMTDA
-51 ERLRMAG
+51 ERLRRAG
-58 QKAADEILNEA
+58 QLAANELTNEA

-80 AARKRL
+80 AARQRL
-86 DDFINSYQGKDGKL
+86 DAFIKTYHGKDGKL

-112 GRSNF
+112 GKSNF

-139 EAVDPR
+139 ESVDPR

-151 DEAGVRDIVYEIRGQ
+151 DEASVRDLVYEMRGQ
-166 ATGNAKAKAGAKAW
+166 DTGNVRAKKGAKAW
-180 ADITELLRRRFNDA
+180 AGVTELLRQRFNDA
-194 GGDVG
+194 GGDIG
-199 FLENWGI
+199 YLENWGI
-206 PQHHSMNKVGKVTQ
+206 PQHHSMEKVGRVPQDK
-220 EQWVSD
+220 WVSD

-236 VKENGELMNDTEVSA
+236 IKDDGQLMSDAELKT
-251 FLGEAYTTIATGGL
+251 FLGEAYNTIATGGL
-265 NKLSEGGLRLSGSRA
+265 NKLSDTGMRISGARS

-287 QIHFKDGD
+287 QIHFKDAD
-295 AYLEYQKQY
+295 SYLEYQREY
-304 GEKSLWEV
+304 GDRSLWEV

-340 LLDELSAETAI
+340 ILDEVTAEQAT
-351 ANPQRTGRVKRLAN
+351 ANPERTGRIKRLAN

-382 NPHIAQWSDNIRNW
+382 NPHIARWSDNIRNW

-409 FSDLGTMYLS
+409 FSDLGTMYMS
-419 AKVANLPMNKL
+419 AKVANIPMNRL
-430 LMNQLEVMDPTN
+430 FMNQLEAMNPAN

-473 STARWAATAVMRA
+473 SVSRWAATAVMRA

-491 WSDAHKRA
+491 WTDAHKRA

-509 EVVHAHRDLS
+509 EVVSRAPDLRS
-519 QLPADDFRIIKSKG
+519 LDDSDFRILKSKG
-533 VTERDW
+533 ITEQDF
-539 SVWQLAERE
+539 SVWKLAQQE
-548 DWGKGNNTMLTP
+548 DWGNGNTTMLTP
-560 ESIMRIPDDMVS
+560 ESIMRIPDAAVM
-572 HLGPPERVKFDAMR
+572 HLGLPERVRFEAMR
-586 RLLGAVAEEVDMA
+586 RLLAAVSEEVDMA
-599 VITPGAREQMM
+599 VITPGARERLL
-610 TGGGIQRGTWKGE
+610 TGGGLQRGTWKGE

-636 SVVMRHYS
+636 SVVLRHWT

-655 AAYIAAFIASTTML
+655 AAYIAAFLASTTML
-669 GALSQQLNDMAS
+669 GALSQQLNDLAS
-681 GRNPRAIVGEDAGK
+681 GRNPREMTGKDAGK
-695 FWIGALLK
+695 FWLGALLK

-718 TRYGSGALASMLGPV
+718 TRYGGGALASMLGPV
-733 AGLVDDVVKLG
+733 AGLVDDVVKLA

-759 GGDLVKLSK
+759 GGDLVKLGK

-789 QMQEYFSPGYL
+789 QLQEYFSPGYL
-800 RKVEQRSKKNFNQ
+800 RKMEQRSKKEFNQ

-818 PRDTTPGDAP
+818 PQDVTPE
-828 DLGKAIGK
+828 

>member
-6 INAVQNA
+6 INAVQQA
-13 ASRKLTAQEI
+13 AQRTLTAREI

-33 MRSIARD
+33 MRQLARN
-40 DPASWRNLTEA
+40 DPASWRQMTDA
-51 ERLRMAG
+51 ERLRRAG
-58 QKAADEILNEA
+58 QLAADELQQEA
-69 ALKKRR
+69 GLKRRR

-80 AARKRL
+80 AARQRL
-86 DDFINSYQGKDGKL
+86 DAFINSYQGTDGKL

-112 GRSNF
+112 GKSNF

-151 DEAGVRDIVYEIRGQ
+151 DEKGVRDLVFEIRGQ
-166 ATGNAKAKAGAKAW
+166 DTGNVKAKKGAKAW
-180 ADITELLRRRFNDA
+180 ADVTELLRRRFNDA
-194 GGDVG
+194 GGDIG
-199 FLENWGI
+199 YLENWGI
-206 PQHHSMNKVGKVTQ
+206 PQHHSMEKVGRATR

-236 VKENGELMNDTEVSA
+236 IKEDGQLMSDAEVTA
-251 FLGEAYTTIATGGL
+251 FLGEAYNTIATGGL
-265 NKLSEGGLRLSGSRA
+265 NKLSDSGMRLSGSRA

-287 QIHFKDGD
+287 QIHFKDAD
-295 AYLEYQKQY
+295 SYLEYQRQY
-304 GEKSLWEV
+304 GDRSLWEV

-340 LLDELSAETAI
+340 ILDEVTAKT
-351 ANPQRTGRVKRLAN
+351 ATENPERTGRVKRLAN

-371 NFIAGKTQPIA
+371 NFISGKTQPIA
-382 NPHIAQWSDNIRNW
+382 NPHIARWSDNIRNW

-419 AKVANLPMNKL
+419 AKVTNLPMNQL
-430 LMNQLEVMDPTN
+430 FRNQLEAMDPTN

-473 STARWAATAVMRA
+473 SKARWAATAVMRA

-509 EVVHAHRDLS
+509 DIVTRTPDLAS
-519 QLPADDFRIIKSKG
+519 LDDGDFRILKSKG
-533 VTERDW
+533 VTEQDF
-539 SVWQLAERE
+539 SVWKLADQE

-560 ESIMRIPDDMVS
+560 ESIMRIPDDAVK
-572 HLGPPERVKFDAMR
+572 HLGAPERVKFDAMR

-599 VITPGAREQMM
+599 VITPGAREQMV
-610 TGGGIQRGTWKGE
+610 TGGGLQRGTWKGE
-623 LTRSVFLFKSFPI
+623 LVRSVFLFKSFPI
-636 SVVMRHYS
+636 SVVMRHWS

-655 AAYIAAFIASTTML
+655 AAYIGTFIASTTIL

-681 GRNPRAIVGEDAGK
+681 GRNPREMTGEEAPK
-695 FWIGALLK
+695 FWLRALLK

-718 TRYGSGALASMLGPV
+718 TRYGGGALASMLGPV
-733 AGLVDDVVKLG
+733 AGLVDDVVKLV

-759 GGDLVKLSK
+759 GGDLVKLGK

-800 RKVEQRSKKNFNQ
+800 RKMEQRSKKEFNQ

-818 PRDTTPGDAP
+818 PQDVTPE
-828 DLGKAIGK
+828 